1 MKNKTIQKI
10 MSILI
15 LIVLIINL
23 LPMNAFAEDNKG
35 TSEEVLNYANLLNNK
50 VIYFTGEP
58 QDINKYNNWKD
69 VNTDRYKQQISIKV
83 PIEVIKNNRGDY
95 GLNEKSSDTEIEAKQ
110 WQLYKEAIKKE
121 MNSLCQLLID
131 VNQQEIDAFSEEEMN
146 NFIKALENCLNNP
159 CFNVEYDTRYENKN
173 KIQIL
178 HDELVNKH
186 NDQLTKENKDDLNNV
201 QDKADNIENNAGG
214 DHYFAEDSAD
224 IGGIL
229 MKPVFALVN
238 TVADAA
244 LKILT
249 NVMMGDQKPVYGNT
263 YEEYRPS
270 TSSFL
275 TIGATKGDRVD
286 EWLFYTPEQ
295 IFSGSIDLLSID
307 FISGNNNNNK
317 DWGAIRGTIAT
328 WYKVLRLI
336 AIIGL
341 LSVLIYTGIKVII
354 SSNTQNKAKYKEW
367 IVNWFIA
374 VAILFSMHYIM
385 SFIIAGTNE
394 ISKLIQSSNQPIKI
408 IYDSGSMITNFV
420 GVVRFMV
427 QSDDWYLKI
436 GYEMMYILLVVYTF
450 KFTFI
455 YLKRV
460 LNMAFLTLIA
470 PIVAL
475 TYPIDKMNDG
485 TAQGFNMWL
494 KEYTFNALLQPLHQI
509 MYYILVGSAVSI
521 ALDNPIYGVVVL
533 MFMTEAEKLLKTI
546 FGFDK
551 ARGGTVGGMAGAFTV
566 GALASSVKD
575 IARMAKLP
583 QGGGKNGPR
592 GNGGQGDVNMPKPTK
607 NDIDPDD
614 FEKDDSKQIS
624 NKEAQR
630 RMLDADDE
638 NSELDPET
646 RDNYARDVE
655 EPESMYSSTDDF
667 MEQQRQQLIDAGYS
681 EEQADKEM
689 SEQFGDDYNRQ
700 QTQSQPDQTE
710 PDQTEPDQNQP
721 DPDQPKEIKS
731 IRDLAN
737 AVKENKYV
745 KKVGNGVKSV
755 GKKTLK
761 PIWDIEKPVKYN
773 GLRLARKVGRVAA
786 GVTVGTVAA
795 ATQAAISMADG
806 KYSPFEAIG
815 TFTAGYAGGGQIS
828 KSVEGLGS
836 AFMEGTR
843 SGDKQAQM
851 KHAIE
856 DWRNR
861 DDVNSFYKR
870 EYGAQAKARMDRAA
884 SNYIERGFSDVKEQ
898 KQGMKY
904 ADKLVANNAE
914 YNDENTTEERKKEIL
929 ETADRKAMMA
939 LRFKSELKEQQ
950 SYGVMFDEDK
960 QNKYIESHKRKIP
973 ANATQQ
979 QRAQI
984 EAENKKIEAG
994 FRAKFNALKEL
1005 NEAQK

>member
-1 MKNKTIQKI
+1 MKLTKKI
-10 MSILI
+10 LCTC
-15 LIVLIINL
+15 LIVITVFSFMMQNL
-23 LPMNAFAEDNKG
+23 VFADEEKQFVSVSEMVSAVSATDNSLRAIAK
-35 TSEEVLNYANLLNNK
+35 TK
-50 VIYFTGEP
+50 VISKIYEEIQEEDLATKICDYYYSDSDKLSVNYKKIYAMGENEIT
-58 QDINKYNNWKD
+58 INEIKMNISNDELDFLRANNISS
-69 VNTDRYKQQISIKV
+69 VNTNPGSIAA
-83 PIEVIKNNRGDY
+83 
-95 GLNEKSSDTEIEAKQ
+95 SDQ
-110 WQLYKEAIKKE
+110 DPGGGHVVKE
-121 MNSLCQLLID
+121 
-131 VNQQEIDAFSEEEMN
+131 
-146 NFIKALENCLNNP
+146 
-159 CFNVEYDTRYENKN
+159 T
-173 KIQIL
+173 
-178 HDELVNKH
+178 
-186 NDQLTKENKDDLNNV
+186 
-201 QDKADNIENNAGG
+201 
-214 DHYFAEDSAD
+214 DSAD

-238 TVADAA
+238 FVADSA
-244 LKILT
+244 LQILT
-249 NVMMGDQKPVYGNT
+249 NVMMGNQKPVYGNT

-408 IYDSGSMITNFV
+408 IYSNDEKSASIITNFV

-607 NDIDPDD
+607 NDIDT
-614 FEKDDSKQIS
+614 
-624 NKEAQR
+624 N
-630 RMLDADDE
+630 
-638 NSELDPET
+638 
-646 RDNYARDVE
+646 
-655 EPESMYSSTDDF
+655 DF
-667 MEQQRQQLIDAGYS
+667 MIGAGN
-681 EEQADKEM
+681 D
-689 SEQFGDDYNRQ
+689 NPN
-700 QTQSQPDQTE
+700 QPDPTQPDPTQTDPTQ
-710 PDQTEPDQNQP
+710 PDPTQPDPTQTDPTQTDPTQPDPTQTDPTQTDPTQP
-721 DPDQPKEIKS
+721 DPTQTDPTQTDPSQTDPTQTDPDQPKEIKS

-884 SNYIERGFSDVKEQ
+884 SNYIERGFSDMKEQ

>member
-1 MKNKTIQKI
+1 MKLTKKI
-10 MSILI
+10 LCTC
-15 LIVLIINL
+15 LIVITVFSFMMQNL
-23 LPMNAFAEDNKG
+23 VFADEEKQFVSVSEMVSAVSATDNSLRAIAK
-35 TSEEVLNYANLLNNK
+35 TK
-50 VIYFTGEP
+50 VISKIYEEIQEEDLATKICDYYYSDSDKLSVNYKMIYAMGENEIT
-58 QDINKYNNWKD
+58 INEIKMNISNDELDFLRANNISS
-69 VNTDRYKQQISIKV
+69 VNTDTGSIAA
-83 PIEVIKNNRGDY
+83 
-95 GLNEKSSDTEIEAKQ
+95 SDQDTGGGHVV
-110 WQLYKEAIKKE
+110 KE
-121 MNSLCQLLID
+121 
-131 VNQQEIDAFSEEEMN
+131 
-146 NFIKALENCLNNP
+146 
-159 CFNVEYDTRYENKN
+159 T
-173 KIQIL
+173 
-178 HDELVNKH
+178 
-186 NDQLTKENKDDLNNV
+186 
-201 QDKADNIENNAGG
+201 
-214 DHYFAEDSAD
+214 DSAD

-408 IYDSGSMITNFV
+408 IYSNDEKSASIITNFV

-533 MFMTEAEKLLKTI
+533 LFMTEAEKLLKTI

-607 NDIDPDD
+607 NDIDT
-614 FEKDDSKQIS
+614 
-624 NKEAQR
+624 N
-630 RMLDADDE
+630 
-638 NSELDPET
+638 
-646 RDNYARDVE
+646 
-655 EPESMYSSTDDF
+655 DF
-667 MEQQRQQLIDAGYS
+667 MIGAGN
-681 EEQADKEM
+681 D
-689 SEQFGDDYNRQ
+689 NPN
-700 QTQSQPDQTE
+700 QPDPTQPDPTQTDPTQ
-710 PDQTEPDQNQP
+710 PDPTQPDPTQTDPTQTDPSQTDPTQT

-884 SNYIERGFSDVKEQ
+884 SNYIERGFSDMKEQ

-960 QNKYIESHKRKIP
+960 QNKYIESYKRKIP

>member
-1 MKNKTIQKI
+1 MKLTKKI
-10 MSILI
+10 LCTC
-15 LIVLIINL
+15 LIVITVFSFMMQNLVFADEEKQFVSVSKMVSAVSAINNSL
-23 LPMNAFAEDNKG
+23 RATAKTKVIAKINEEIQDKDLATKICDYYYSDSDKLSVNYKMMNAMGSNEITINEIKMNISNDELDF
-35 TSEEVLNYANLLNNK
+35 LRANN
-50 VIYFTGEP
+50 ISS
-58 QDINKYNNWKD
+58 
-69 VNTDRYKQQISIKV
+69 VNTDTGSIAA
-83 PIEVIKNNRGDY
+83 
-95 GLNEKSSDTEIEAKQ
+95 SDQDTSGGNVV
-110 WQLYKEAIKKE
+110 KE
-121 MNSLCQLLID
+121 
-131 VNQQEIDAFSEEEMN
+131 
-146 NFIKALENCLNNP
+146 
-159 CFNVEYDTRYENKN
+159 T
-173 KIQIL
+173 
-178 HDELVNKH
+178 
-186 NDQLTKENKDDLNNV
+186 
-201 QDKADNIENNAGG
+201 
-214 DHYFAEDSAD
+214 DSAD

-238 TVADAA
+238 FVADSA
-244 LKILT
+244 LQILT

-275 TIGATKGDRVD
+275 TIGATKGDRVG

-394 ISKLIQSSNQPIKI
+394 ISKFIQSSNKPIKI
-408 IYDSGSMITNFV
+408 IYSNDENSASIITNFV

-607 NDIDPDD
+607 NDIDT
-614 FEKDDSKQIS
+614 
-624 NKEAQR
+624 N
-630 RMLDADDE
+630 
-638 NSELDPET
+638 
-646 RDNYARDVE
+646 
-655 EPESMYSSTDDF
+655 DF
-667 MEQQRQQLIDAGYS
+667 MIGAGN
-681 EEQADKEM
+681 D
-689 SEQFGDDYNRQ
+689 NPN
-700 QTQSQPDQTE
+700 QPDPTQPDPTQTDPTQ
-710 PDQTEPDQNQP
+710 PDPTQPDPTQTDPTQPDPTQP
-721 DPDQPKEIKS
+721 DPTQTDPTQTDPTQPDPTQTDPTQTDPSQTDPTQTDPDQPKEIKS

-737 AVKENKYV
+737 AVKENQYV
-745 KKVGNGVKSV
+745 KKVGKGAKAV
-755 GKKTLK
+755 GKKALK
-761 PIWDIEKPVKYN
+761 PIWDTDKSAKYN
-773 GLRLARKVGRVAA
+773 GIRLARKVGRVAA
-786 GVTVGTVAA
+786 GATVGTVAA

-914 YNDENTTEERKKEIL
+914 YNDENTTEERKREIL
-929 ETADRKAMMA
+929 ERADRQAMMA
-939 LRFKSELKEQQ
+939 LKFKSELKDQQ
-950 SYGVMFDEDK
+950 SYGAMFDEDK
-960 QNKYIESHKRKIP
+960 QRKYIESHKHKVP

-979 QRAQI
+979 QREQI
-984 EAENKKIEAG
+984 EAENRKTEAELKVK
-994 FRAKFNALKEL
+994 FRTLAEL

>member
-1 MKNKTIQKI
+1 MKLTKKI
-10 MSILI
+10 LCTC
-15 LIVLIINL
+15 LIVITVFSFMMQNL
-23 LPMNAFAEDNKG
+23 VFADEEKQFVSVSEMVSAVSATDNSLRAIAK
-35 TSEEVLNYANLLNNK
+35 TK
-50 VIYFTGEP
+50 VISKIYEEIQEEDLATKICDYYYSDSDKLSVNYKMIYAMGENEIT
-58 QDINKYNNWKD
+58 INEIKMNISNDELDFLRANNISS
-69 VNTDRYKQQISIKV
+69 VNTDTGSIAA
-83 PIEVIKNNRGDY
+83 
-95 GLNEKSSDTEIEAKQ
+95 SDQDTGGGHVV
-110 WQLYKEAIKKE
+110 KE
-121 MNSLCQLLID
+121 
-131 VNQQEIDAFSEEEMN
+131 
-146 NFIKALENCLNNP
+146 
-159 CFNVEYDTRYENKN
+159 T
-173 KIQIL
+173 
-178 HDELVNKH
+178 
-186 NDQLTKENKDDLNNV
+186 
-201 QDKADNIENNAGG
+201 
-214 DHYFAEDSAD
+214 DSAD

-408 IYDSGSMITNFV
+408 IYSNDEKSASIITNFV

-607 NDIDPDD
+607 NDIDT
-614 FEKDDSKQIS
+614 
-624 NKEAQR
+624 N
-630 RMLDADDE
+630 
-638 NSELDPET
+638 
-646 RDNYARDVE
+646 
-655 EPESMYSSTDDF
+655 DF
-667 MEQQRQQLIDAGYS
+667 MIGAGN
-681 EEQADKEM
+681 D
-689 SEQFGDDYNRQ
+689 NPN
-700 QTQSQPDQTE
+700 QPDPTQPDPTQTDPTQPDPTQPE
-710 PDQTEPDQNQP
+710 PTQTDPTQTDPSQTDPTQT

-884 SNYIERGFSDVKEQ
+884 SNYIERGFSDMKEQ

-960 QNKYIESHKRKIP
+960 QNKYIESYKRKIP

>member
-1 MKNKTIQKI
+1 MKLTKKI
-10 MSILI
+10 LCTC
-15 LIVLIINL
+15 LIVITVFSFMMQNLVFADEEKQFVSVSKMVSAVSAINNSL
-23 LPMNAFAEDNKG
+23 RATAKTKVIAKINEEIQDKDLATKICDYYYSDSDKLSVNYKMMNAMGSNEITINEIKMNISNDELDF
-35 TSEEVLNYANLLNNK
+35 LRANN
-50 VIYFTGEP
+50 ISS
-58 QDINKYNNWKD
+58 
-69 VNTDRYKQQISIKV
+69 VNTDTGSIAA
-83 PIEVIKNNRGDY
+83 
-95 GLNEKSSDTEIEAKQ
+95 SDQDTSGGNVV
-110 WQLYKEAIKKE
+110 KE
-121 MNSLCQLLID
+121 
-131 VNQQEIDAFSEEEMN
+131 
-146 NFIKALENCLNNP
+146 
-159 CFNVEYDTRYENKN
+159 T
-173 KIQIL
+173 
-178 HDELVNKH
+178 
-186 NDQLTKENKDDLNNV
+186 
-201 QDKADNIENNAGG
+201 
-214 DHYFAEDSAD
+214 DSAD

-238 TVADAA
+238 FVADSA
-244 LKILT
+244 LQILT

-275 TIGATKGDRVD
+275 TIGATKGDRVG

-317 DWGAIRGTIAT
+317 DCGAIRGTIAT

-394 ISKLIQSSNQPIKI
+394 ISKLIQSSNKPIKI
-408 IYDSGSMITNFV
+408 IYSNDENSASIITNFV

-583 QGGGKNGPR
+583 QGGGKNGPS
-592 GNGGQGDVNMPKPTK
+592 GNGGQGDINMPKPTK
-607 NDIDPDD
+607 NDIDP
-614 FEKDDSKQIS
+614 E
-624 NKEAQR
+624 
-630 RMLDADDE
+630 
-638 NSELDPET
+638 
-646 RDNYARDVE
+646 
-655 EPESMYSSTDDF
+655 DF
-667 MEQQRQQLIDAGYS
+667 MIGAGN
-681 EEQADKEM
+681 D
-689 SEQFGDDYNRQ
+689 NP
-700 QTQSQPDQTE
+700 T
-710 PDQTEPDQNQP
+710 QP
-721 DPDQPKEIKS
+721 DPAQPDPEQPKEIKS

-828 KSVEGLGS
+828 KSVEGLES

-929 ETADRKAMMA
+929 ERADRQAMMA
-939 LRFKSELKEQQ
+939 LKFKSELKDQQ
-950 SYGVMFDEDK
+950 SYGAMFDEDK
-960 QNKYIESHKRKIP
+960 QRKYIESHKHKVP

-979 QRAQI
+979 QREQI
-984 EAENKKIEAG
+984 EAENRKTEAELKVK
-994 FRAKFNALKEL
+994 FRTLAEL

>member
-1 MKNKTIQKI
+1 MKLTKKI
-10 MSILI
+10 LCTC
-15 LIVLIINL
+15 LIVITVFSFMMQNL
-23 LPMNAFAEDNKG
+23 VFADEEKQFVSVSEMVSAVSATDNSLRAIAK
-35 TSEEVLNYANLLNNK
+35 TK
-50 VIYFTGEP
+50 VISKIYEEIQEEDLATKICDYYYSDSDKLSVNYKKIYAMGENEIT
-58 QDINKYNNWKD
+58 INEIKMNISNDELDFLRANNISS
-69 VNTDRYKQQISIKV
+69 VNTNPGSIAA
-83 PIEVIKNNRGDY
+83 
-95 GLNEKSSDTEIEAKQ
+95 SDQ
-110 WQLYKEAIKKE
+110 DPGGGHVVKE
-121 MNSLCQLLID
+121 
-131 VNQQEIDAFSEEEMN
+131 
-146 NFIKALENCLNNP
+146 
-159 CFNVEYDTRYENKN
+159 T
-173 KIQIL
+173 
-178 HDELVNKH
+178 
-186 NDQLTKENKDDLNNV
+186 
-201 QDKADNIENNAGG
+201 
-214 DHYFAEDSAD
+214 DSAD

-238 TVADAA
+238 FVADSA
-244 LKILT
+244 LQILT
-249 NVMMGDQKPVYGNT
+249 NVMMGNQKPVYGNT

-607 NDIDPDD
+607 NDIDP
-614 FEKDDSKQIS
+614 
-624 NKEAQR
+624 N
-630 RMLDADDE
+630 
-638 NSELDPET
+638 
-646 RDNYARDVE
+646 
-655 EPESMYSSTDDF
+655 DF
-667 MEQQRQQLIDAGYS
+667 MIGAGN
-681 EEQADKEM
+681 D
-689 SEQFGDDYNRQ
+689 N
-700 QTQSQPDQTE
+700 P
-710 PDQTEPDQNQP
+710 NQP
-721 DPDQPKEIKS
+721 DPTQPDPTQTDPTQTDPTQPDPTQPDPTQTDPSQTDPTQTDPEQPREIRN
-731 IRDLAN
+731 IRDFAD

-745 KKVGNGVKSV
+745 KKVGKGAKSV
-755 GKKTLK
+755 AKKTLK
-761 PIWDIEKPVKYN
+761 PIWDTDKSAKYN

-786 GVTVGTVAA
+786 GATVGTVAA

-815 TFTAGYAGGGQIS
+815 TFAAGYAGGGQIS
-828 KSVEGLGS
+828 KSVEGIGNS
-836 AFMEGTR
+836 FMEGTR
-843 SGDKQAQM
+843 SGDNHAQM
-851 KHAIE
+851 EHAKE
-856 DWRNR
+856 DWKNR
-861 DDVNSFYKR
+861 DDVNSFYKK
-870 EYGAQAKARMDRAA
+870 EYGAQAKARMNRAA
-884 SNYIERGFSDVKEQ
+884 SNYIERGFVDLKEQ

-929 ETADRKAMMA
+929 ERADRQAMMA

-950 SYGVMFDEDK
+950 SYGAMFDEDK

-984 EAENKKIEAG
+984 EAENRKTEAE
-994 FRAKFNALKEL
+994 FKVRFKALKEL

>member
-1 MKNKTIQKI
+1 MKLTKKI
-10 MSILI
+10 LCTC
-15 LIVLIINL
+15 LIVITVFSFMMQNL
-23 LPMNAFAEDNKG
+23 VFADEEKQFVSVSEMVSAVSATDNSLRAIAK
-35 TSEEVLNYANLLNNK
+35 TK
-50 VIYFTGEP
+50 VISKIYEEIQEEDLATKICDYYYSDSDKLSVNYKKIYAMGENEIT
-58 QDINKYNNWKD
+58 INEIKMNISNDELDFLRANNISS
-69 VNTDRYKQQISIKV
+69 VNTNPGSIAA
-83 PIEVIKNNRGDY
+83 
-95 GLNEKSSDTEIEAKQ
+95 SDQ
-110 WQLYKEAIKKE
+110 DPGGGHVVKE
-121 MNSLCQLLID
+121 
-131 VNQQEIDAFSEEEMN
+131 
-146 NFIKALENCLNNP
+146 
-159 CFNVEYDTRYENKN
+159 T
-173 KIQIL
+173 
-178 HDELVNKH
+178 
-186 NDQLTKENKDDLNNV
+186 
-201 QDKADNIENNAGG
+201 
-214 DHYFAEDSAD
+214 DSAD

-238 TVADAA
+238 FVADSA
-244 LKILT
+244 LQILT
-249 NVMMGDQKPVYGNT
+249 NVMMGNQKPVYGNT

-408 IYDSGSMITNFV
+408 IYSNDEKSASIITNFV

-607 NDIDPDD
+607 NDIDT
-614 FEKDDSKQIS
+614 
-624 NKEAQR
+624 N
-630 RMLDADDE
+630 
-638 NSELDPET
+638 
-646 RDNYARDVE
+646 
-655 EPESMYSSTDDF
+655 DF
-667 MEQQRQQLIDAGYS
+667 MIGAGN
-681 EEQADKEM
+681 D
-689 SEQFGDDYNRQ
+689 NPN
-700 QTQSQPDQTE
+700 QPDPTQPDPTQTDPTQPDPTQPDPTQTDPTQTDPTQPE
-710 PDQTEPDQNQP
+710 PTQP

-737 AVKENKYV
+737 AVKENQYV
-745 KKVGNGVKSV
+745 KKVGKGAKAV
-755 GKKTLK
+755 GKKALK
-761 PIWDIEKPVKYN
+761 PIWDTDKSAKYN
-773 GLRLARKVGRVAA
+773 GIRLARKVGRVAA
-786 GVTVGTVAA
+786 GATVGTVAA

-914 YNDENTTEERKKEIL
+914 YNDENTTEERKREIL
-929 ETADRKAMMA
+929 ERADRQAMMA
-939 LRFKSELKEQQ
+939 LKFKSELKDQQ
-950 SYGVMFDEDK
+950 SYGAMFDEDK
-960 QNKYIESHKRKIP
+960 QRKYIESHKHKVP

-979 QRAQI
+979 QREQI
-984 EAENKKIEAG
+984 EAENRKTEAELKVK
-994 FRAKFNALKEL
+994 FRTLAEL

>member
-1 MKNKTIQKI
+1 MKLTKKI
-10 MSILI
+10 LCTC
-15 LIVLIINL
+15 LIVITVFSFMMQNLVFADEEKQFVSVSKMVSDVSAINNSL
-23 LPMNAFAEDNKG
+23 RATAK
-35 TSEEVLNYANLLNNK
+35 TK
-50 VIYFTGEP
+50 VIAKINEEI
-58 QDINKYNNWKD
+58 QDKDLATKICDYYYSDSDKLSVNYKMINAMGSNEITINEIKMNISNDELDFLRANNISS
-69 VNTDRYKQQISIKV
+69 VNTDTGSIAA
-83 PIEVIKNNRGDY
+83 
-95 GLNEKSSDTEIEAKQ
+95 SDQDTSGGNVV
-110 WQLYKEAIKKE
+110 KE
-121 MNSLCQLLID
+121 
-131 VNQQEIDAFSEEEMN
+131 
-146 NFIKALENCLNNP
+146 
-159 CFNVEYDTRYENKN
+159 T
-173 KIQIL
+173 
-178 HDELVNKH
+178 
-186 NDQLTKENKDDLNNV
+186 
-201 QDKADNIENNAGG
+201 
-214 DHYFAEDSAD
+214 DSAD

-238 TVADAA
+238 FVADSA
-244 LKILT
+244 LQILT

-275 TIGATKGDRVD
+275 TIGATKGDRVG

-394 ISKLIQSSNQPIKI
+394 ISKLIQSSNKPIKI
-408 IYDSGSMITNFV
+408 IYSNDENSASIITNFV

-551 ARGGTVGGMAGAFTV
+551 ARGGTVGGMAGAFTA

-583 QGGGKNGPR
+583 QGGGGKNGPG
-592 GNGGQGDVNMPKPTK
+592 GNRGQGDINMPKPTK
-607 NDIDPDD
+607 NDIDP
-614 FEKDDSKQIS
+614 E
-624 NKEAQR
+624 
-630 RMLDADDE
+630 
-638 NSELDPET
+638 
-646 RDNYARDVE
+646 
-655 EPESMYSSTDDF
+655 DF
-667 MEQQRQQLIDAGYS
+667 MIGAGS
-681 EEQADKEM
+681 DNSNQPNP
-689 SEQFGDDYNRQ
+689 G
-700 QTQSQPDQTE
+700 QPD
-710 PDQTEPDQNQP
+710 PNQP
-721 DPDQPKEIKS
+721 DPGQPDPNQPDPNQPDPGQPDPNQPDPNQPDPNQPDPGQPDPNQPDPGQPDPGQPDPNQSDPNQPDPSQPREIRN

-745 KKVGNGVKSV
+745 KKVGKGAKSV
-755 GKKTLK
+755 AKKTLK
-761 PIWDIEKPVKYN
+761 PIWDTDKSAQYN

-843 SGDKQAQM
+843 SGDNHAQM
-851 KHAIE
+851 EHAIE

-929 ETADRKAMMA
+929 ERADRQAMMA
-939 LRFKSELKEQQ
+939 LKFKSELKDQQ
-950 SYGVMFDEDK
+950 SYGAMFDEDK
-960 QNKYIESHKRKIP
+960 QRKYIESHKHKVP

-979 QRAQI
+979 QREQI
-984 EAENKKIEAG
+984 EAENRKTEAELKVK
-994 FRAKFNALKEL
+994 FRTLAEL

>member
-1 MKNKTIQKI
+1 MKLTKKI
-10 MSILI
+10 LCTC
-15 LIVLIINL
+15 LIVITVFSFMMQNLVFADEEKQFVSVSKMVSDVSAINNSL
-23 LPMNAFAEDNKG
+23 RATAK
-35 TSEEVLNYANLLNNK
+35 TK
-50 VIYFTGEP
+50 VIAKINEEI
-58 QDINKYNNWKD
+58 QDKDLATKICDYYYSDSDKLSVNYKMINAMGSNEITINEIKMNISNDELDFLRANNISS
-69 VNTDRYKQQISIKV
+69 VNTDTGSIAA
-83 PIEVIKNNRGDY
+83 
-95 GLNEKSSDTEIEAKQ
+95 SDQDTSGGNVV
-110 WQLYKEAIKKE
+110 KE
-121 MNSLCQLLID
+121 
-131 VNQQEIDAFSEEEMN
+131 
-146 NFIKALENCLNNP
+146 
-159 CFNVEYDTRYENKN
+159 T
-173 KIQIL
+173 
-178 HDELVNKH
+178 
-186 NDQLTKENKDDLNNV
+186 
-201 QDKADNIENNAGG
+201 
-214 DHYFAEDSAD
+214 DSAD

-238 TVADAA
+238 FVADSA
-244 LKILT
+244 LQILT

-275 TIGATKGDRVD
+275 TIGATKGDRVG

-394 ISKLIQSSNQPIKI
+394 ISKLIQSSNKPIKI
-408 IYDSGSMITNFV
+408 IYSNDENSASIITNFV

-551 ARGGTVGGMAGAFTV
+551 ARGGTVGGMAGAFTA

-583 QGGGKNGPR
+583 QGGGKNGPS
-592 GNGGQGDVNMPKPTK
+592 GNGGQGDINMPKPTK
-607 NDIDPDD
+607 NDIDP
-614 FEKDDSKQIS
+614 E
-624 NKEAQR
+624 
-630 RMLDADDE
+630 
-638 NSELDPET
+638 
-646 RDNYARDVE
+646 
-655 EPESMYSSTDDF
+655 DF
-667 MEQQRQQLIDAGYS
+667 MIGAGN
-681 EEQADKEM
+681 D
-689 SEQFGDDYNRQ
+689 NP
-700 QTQSQPDQTE
+700 T
-710 PDQTEPDQNQP
+710 QP
-721 DPDQPKEIKS
+721 DPAQPDPEQPREIRN
-731 IRDLAN
+731 IRDFAN

-745 KKVGNGVKSV
+745 KKVGKGAKSV
-755 GKKTLK
+755 AKKTLK
-761 PIWDIEKPVKYN
+761 PIWDTDKSAQYN
-773 GLRLARKVGRVAA
+773 GIRLARKVGRVAA

-828 KSVEGLGS
+828 KSVEGLES

-929 ETADRKAMMA
+929 ERADRQAMMA
-939 LRFKSELKEQQ
+939 LKFKSELKDQQ
-950 SYGVMFDEDK
+950 SYGAMFDEDK
-960 QNKYIESHKRKIP
+960 QRKYIESHKHKVP

-979 QRAQI
+979 QREQI
-984 EAENKKIEAG
+984 EAENRKTEAELKVK
-994 FRAKFNALKEL
+994 FRTLAEL

>member
-1 MKNKTIQKI
+1 MKLTKKI
-10 MSILI
+10 LCTC
-15 LIVLIINL
+15 LIVITVFSFMMQNLVFADEEKQFVSVSKMVSAVSAINNSL
-23 LPMNAFAEDNKG
+23 RATAKTKVIAKINEEIQDKDLATKICDYYYSDSDKLSVNYKMMNAMGSNEITINEIKMNISNDELDF
-35 TSEEVLNYANLLNNK
+35 LRANN
-50 VIYFTGEP
+50 ISS
-58 QDINKYNNWKD
+58 
-69 VNTDRYKQQISIKV
+69 VNTDTGSIAA
-83 PIEVIKNNRGDY
+83 
-95 GLNEKSSDTEIEAKQ
+95 SDQDTSGGNVV
-110 WQLYKEAIKKE
+110 KE
-121 MNSLCQLLID
+121 
-131 VNQQEIDAFSEEEMN
+131 
-146 NFIKALENCLNNP
+146 
-159 CFNVEYDTRYENKN
+159 T
-173 KIQIL
+173 
-178 HDELVNKH
+178 
-186 NDQLTKENKDDLNNV
+186 
-201 QDKADNIENNAGG
+201 
-214 DHYFAEDSAD
+214 DSAD

-238 TVADAA
+238 FVADSA
-244 LKILT
+244 LQILT

-275 TIGATKGDRVD
+275 TIGATKGDRVG

-394 ISKLIQSSNQPIKI
+394 ISKLIQSSNKPIKI
-408 IYDSGSMITNFV
+408 IYSNDENSASIITNFV

-607 NDIDPDD
+607 NDIDT
-614 FEKDDSKQIS
+614 
-624 NKEAQR
+624 N
-630 RMLDADDE
+630 
-638 NSELDPET
+638 
-646 RDNYARDVE
+646 
-655 EPESMYSSTDDF
+655 DF
-667 MEQQRQQLIDAGYS
+667 MIGAGN
-681 EEQADKEM
+681 D
-689 SEQFGDDYNRQ
+689 NPN
-700 QTQSQPDQTE
+700 QPDPTQPDPTQTD
-710 PDQTEPDQNQP
+710 PTQTDPSQTDPTQT

-737 AVKENKYV
+737 AVKENQYV
-745 KKVGNGVKSV
+745 KKVGKGAKAV
-755 GKKTLK
+755 GKKALK
-761 PIWDIEKPVKYN
+761 PIWDTDKSAKYN
-773 GLRLARKVGRVAA
+773 GIRLARKVGRVAA
-786 GVTVGTVAA
+786 GATVGTVAA

-914 YNDENTTEERKKEIL
+914 YNDENTTEERKREIL
-929 ETADRKAMMA
+929 ERADRQAMMA
-939 LRFKSELKEQQ
+939 LKFKSELKDQQ
-950 SYGVMFDEDK
+950 SYGAMFDEDK
-960 QNKYIESHKRKIP
+960 QRKYIESHKHKVP

-979 QRAQI
+979 QREQI
-984 EAENKKIEAG
+984 EAENRKTEAELKVK
-994 FRAKFNALKEL
+994 FRTLAEL

>member
-1 MKNKTIQKI
+1 MKLTKKI
-10 MSILI
+10 LCTC
-15 LIVLIINL
+15 LIVITVFSFIMQNLVFADEEKQFVSVSKMVSDVSAINNSL
-23 LPMNAFAEDNKG
+23 RATAK
-35 TSEEVLNYANLLNNK
+35 TK
-50 VIYFTGEP
+50 VIAKINEEI
-58 QDINKYNNWKD
+58 QDKDLATKICDYYYSDSDKLSVNYKMINAMGSNEITINEIKMNISNDELDFLRANNISS
-69 VNTDRYKQQISIKV
+69 VNTDTGSIAA
-83 PIEVIKNNRGDY
+83 
-95 GLNEKSSDTEIEAKQ
+95 SDQDTSGGNVV
-110 WQLYKEAIKKE
+110 KE
-121 MNSLCQLLID
+121 
-131 VNQQEIDAFSEEEMN
+131 
-146 NFIKALENCLNNP
+146 
-159 CFNVEYDTRYENKN
+159 T
-173 KIQIL
+173 
-178 HDELVNKH
+178 
-186 NDQLTKENKDDLNNV
+186 
-201 QDKADNIENNAGG
+201 
-214 DHYFAEDSAD
+214 DSAD

-238 TVADAA
+238 FVADSA
-244 LKILT
+244 LQILT

-275 TIGATKGDRVD
+275 TIGATKGDRVG

-394 ISKLIQSSNQPIKI
+394 ISKLIQSSNKPIKI
-408 IYDSGSMITNFV
+408 IYSNDENSASIITNFV

-583 QGGGKNGPR
+583 QGGGKNGPS
-592 GNGGQGDVNMPKPTK
+592 GNGGQGDINMPKPTK
-607 NDIDPDD
+607 NDIDP
-614 FEKDDSKQIS
+614 E
-624 NKEAQR
+624 
-630 RMLDADDE
+630 
-638 NSELDPET
+638 
-646 RDNYARDVE
+646 
-655 EPESMYSSTDDF
+655 DF
-667 MEQQRQQLIDAGYS
+667 MIGAGN
-681 EEQADKEM
+681 D
-689 SEQFGDDYNRQ
+689 NP
-700 QTQSQPDQTE
+700 T
-710 PDQTEPDQNQP
+710 QP
-721 DPDQPKEIKS
+721 DPAQPDPEQPKEIKS

-828 KSVEGLGS
+828 KSVEGLES

-929 ETADRKAMMA
+929 ERADRQAMMA
-939 LRFKSELKEQQ
+939 LKFKSELKDQQ
-950 SYGVMFDEDK
+950 SYGAMFDEDK
-960 QNKYIESHKRKIP
+960 QRKYIESHKHKVP

-979 QRAQI
+979 QREQI
-984 EAENKKIEAG
+984 EAENRKTEAELKVK
-994 FRAKFNALKEL
+994 FRTLAEL

>member
-1 MKNKTIQKI
+1 MKLTKKI
-10 MSILI
+10 LCTC
-15 LIVLIINL
+15 LIVITVFSFMMQNLVFADEEKQFVSVSKMVSDVSAINNSL
-23 LPMNAFAEDNKG
+23 RATAK
-35 TSEEVLNYANLLNNK
+35 TK
-50 VIYFTGEP
+50 VIAKINEEI
-58 QDINKYNNWKD
+58 QDKDLATKICDYYYSDSDKLSVNYKMINAMGSNEITINEIKMNISNDELDFLRANNISS
-69 VNTDRYKQQISIKV
+69 VNTDTGSIAA
-83 PIEVIKNNRGDY
+83 
-95 GLNEKSSDTEIEAKQ
+95 SDQDTSGGNVV
-110 WQLYKEAIKKE
+110 KE
-121 MNSLCQLLID
+121 
-131 VNQQEIDAFSEEEMN
+131 
-146 NFIKALENCLNNP
+146 
-159 CFNVEYDTRYENKN
+159 T
-173 KIQIL
+173 
-178 HDELVNKH
+178 
-186 NDQLTKENKDDLNNV
+186 
-201 QDKADNIENNAGG
+201 
-214 DHYFAEDSAD
+214 DSAD

-238 TVADAA
+238 FVADSA
-244 LKILT
+244 LQILT

-275 TIGATKGDRVD
+275 TIGATKGDRVG

-394 ISKLIQSSNQPIKI
+394 ISKLIQSSNKPIKI
-408 IYDSGSMITNFV
+408 IYSNDENSASIITNFV

-551 ARGGTVGGMAGAFTV
+551 ARGGTVGGMAGAFTA

-583 QGGGKNGPR
+583 QGGGKNGPS
-592 GNGGQGDVNMPKPTK
+592 GNGGQGDINMPKPTK
-607 NDIDPDD
+607 NDIDP
-614 FEKDDSKQIS
+614 E
-624 NKEAQR
+624 
-630 RMLDADDE
+630 
-638 NSELDPET
+638 
-646 RDNYARDVE
+646 
-655 EPESMYSSTDDF
+655 DF
-667 MEQQRQQLIDAGYS
+667 MIGAGN
-681 EEQADKEM
+681 D
-689 SEQFGDDYNRQ
+689 NP
-700 QTQSQPDQTE
+700 TQPDPAQ
-710 PDQTEPDQNQP
+710 PDPAQPDPAQPDPNQPNPNQP
-721 DPDQPKEIKS
+721 DPNQPDPNQPDPGQPDPNQPDPGQPDPGQPDPAQPDPAQPDPEQPREIRN
-731 IRDLAN
+731 IRDFAN

-745 KKVGNGVKSV
+745 KKVGKGAKSV
-755 GKKTLK
+755 AKKTLK
-761 PIWDIEKPVKYN
+761 PIWDTDKSAQYN
-773 GLRLARKVGRVAA
+773 GIRLARKVGRVAA

-828 KSVEGLGS
+828 KSVEGLES

-929 ETADRKAMMA
+929 ERADRQAMMA
-939 LRFKSELKEQQ
+939 LKFKSELKDQQ
-950 SYGVMFDEDK
+950 SYGAMFDEDK
-960 QNKYIESHKRKIP
+960 QRKYIESHKHKVP

-979 QRAQI
+979 QREQI
-984 EAENKKIEAG
+984 EAENRKTEAELKVK
-994 FRAKFNALKEL
+994 FRTLAEL

>member
-1 MKNKTIQKI
+1 MKLTKKI
-10 MSILI
+10 LCTC
-15 LIVLIINL
+15 LIVITVFSFMMQNL
-23 LPMNAFAEDNKG
+23 VFADEEKQFVSVSEMVSAVSATDNSLRAIAK
-35 TSEEVLNYANLLNNK
+35 TK
-50 VIYFTGEP
+50 VISKIYEEIQEEDLATKICDYYYSDSDKLSVNYKKIYAMGENEIT
-58 QDINKYNNWKD
+58 INEIKMNISNDELDFLRANNISS
-69 VNTDRYKQQISIKV
+69 VNTNPGSIAA
-83 PIEVIKNNRGDY
+83 
-95 GLNEKSSDTEIEAKQ
+95 SDQ
-110 WQLYKEAIKKE
+110 DPGGGHVVKE
-121 MNSLCQLLID
+121 
-131 VNQQEIDAFSEEEMN
+131 
-146 NFIKALENCLNNP
+146 
-159 CFNVEYDTRYENKN
+159 T
-173 KIQIL
+173 
-178 HDELVNKH
+178 
-186 NDQLTKENKDDLNNV
+186 
-201 QDKADNIENNAGG
+201 
-214 DHYFAEDSAD
+214 DSAD

-238 TVADAA
+238 FVADSA
-244 LKILT
+244 LQILT
-249 NVMMGDQKPVYGNT
+249 NVMMGNQKPVYGNT

-275 TIGATKGDRVD
+275 TIGATRVD

-583 QGGGKNGPR
+583 QGGGKNGPS
-592 GNGGQGDVNMPKPTK
+592 GNGGQGDINMPKPTK
-607 NDIDPDD
+607 NDIDP
-614 FEKDDSKQIS
+614 E
-624 NKEAQR
+624 
-630 RMLDADDE
+630 
-638 NSELDPET
+638 
-646 RDNYARDVE
+646 
-655 EPESMYSSTDDF
+655 DF
-667 MEQQRQQLIDAGYS
+667 MIGAGN
-681 EEQADKEM
+681 D
-689 SEQFGDDYNRQ
+689 NP
-700 QTQSQPDQTE
+700 TQPDPAQ
-710 PDQTEPDQNQP
+710 PDPAQPDPGQPDPNQPNPNQP
-721 DPDQPKEIKS
+721 DPNQPDPNQPDPGQPDPNQPDPGQPDPGQPDPAQPDPAQPDPAQPDPEQPKEIKS

-828 KSVEGLGS
+828 KSVEGLES

-929 ETADRKAMMA
+929 ERADRQAMMA
-939 LRFKSELKEQQ
+939 LKFKSELKDQQ
-950 SYGVMFDEDK
+950 SYGAMFDEDK
-960 QNKYIESHKRKIP
+960 QRKYIESHKHKVP

-979 QRAQI
+979 QREQI
-984 EAENKKIEAG
+984 EAENRKTEAELKVK
-994 FRAKFNALKEL
+994 FRTLAEL

>member
-1 MKNKTIQKI
+1 MKLTKKI
-10 MSILI
+10 LCTC
-15 LIVLIINL
+15 LIVITVFSFMMQNLVFADEEKQFVSVSKMVSAVSAINNSL
-23 LPMNAFAEDNKG
+23 RATAKTKVIAKINEEIQDKDLATKICDYYYSDSDKLSVNYKMMNAMGSNEITINEIKMNISNDELDF
-35 TSEEVLNYANLLNNK
+35 LRANN
-50 VIYFTGEP
+50 ISS
-58 QDINKYNNWKD
+58 
-69 VNTDRYKQQISIKV
+69 VNTDTGSIAA
-83 PIEVIKNNRGDY
+83 
-95 GLNEKSSDTEIEAKQ
+95 SDQDTSGGNVV
-110 WQLYKEAIKKE
+110 KE
-121 MNSLCQLLID
+121 
-131 VNQQEIDAFSEEEMN
+131 
-146 NFIKALENCLNNP
+146 
-159 CFNVEYDTRYENKN
+159 T
-173 KIQIL
+173 
-178 HDELVNKH
+178 
-186 NDQLTKENKDDLNNV
+186 
-201 QDKADNIENNAGG
+201 
-214 DHYFAEDSAD
+214 DSAD

-238 TVADAA
+238 FVADSA
-244 LKILT
+244 LQILT

-275 TIGATKGDRVD
+275 TIGATKGDRVG

-394 ISKLIQSSNQPIKI
+394 ISKLIQSSNKPIKI
-408 IYDSGSMITNFV
+408 IYSNDENSASIITNFV

-566 GALASSVKD
+566 GALASSAKD

-607 NDIDPDD
+607 NDIDT
-614 FEKDDSKQIS
+614 
-624 NKEAQR
+624 N
-630 RMLDADDE
+630 
-638 NSELDPET
+638 
-646 RDNYARDVE
+646 
-655 EPESMYSSTDDF
+655 DF
-667 MEQQRQQLIDAGYS
+667 MIGAGN
-681 EEQADKEM
+681 D
-689 SEQFGDDYNRQ
+689 NPN
-700 QTQSQPDQTE
+700 QPDPTQPDPTQTDPTQ
-710 PDQTEPDQNQP
+710 PDPTQPDPTQTDPTQTDPTQPDPTQTDPTQTDP
-721 DPDQPKEIKS
+721 SQTDPTQTDPDQPKEIKS

-737 AVKENKYV
+737 AVKENQYV
-745 KKVGNGVKSV
+745 KKVGKGAKAV
-755 GKKTLK
+755 GKKALK
-761 PIWDIEKPVKYN
+761 PIWDTDKSAKYN
-773 GLRLARKVGRVAA
+773 GIRLARKVGRVAA
-786 GVTVGTVAA
+786 GATVGTVAA

-914 YNDENTTEERKKEIL
+914 YNDENTTEERKREIL
-929 ETADRKAMMA
+929 ERADRQAMMA
-939 LRFKSELKEQQ
+939 LKFKSELKDQQ
-950 SYGVMFDEDK
+950 SYGAMFDEDK
-960 QNKYIESHKRKIP
+960 QRKYIESHKHKVP

-979 QRAQI
+979 QREQI
-984 EAENKKIEAG
+984 EAENRKTEAELKVK
-994 FRAKFNALKEL
+994 FRTLAEL

>member
-1 MKNKTIQKI
+1 MKLTKKI
-10 MSILI
+10 LCTC
-15 LIVLIINL
+15 LIVITVFSFMMQNLVFADEEKQFVSVSKMVSAVSAINNSL
-23 LPMNAFAEDNKG
+23 RATAKTKVIAKINEEIQDKDLATKICDYYYSDSDKLSVNYKMMNAMGSNEITINEIKMNISNDELDF
-35 TSEEVLNYANLLNNK
+35 LRANN
-50 VIYFTGEP
+50 ISS
-58 QDINKYNNWKD
+58 
-69 VNTDRYKQQISIKV
+69 VNTDTGSIAA
-83 PIEVIKNNRGDY
+83 
-95 GLNEKSSDTEIEAKQ
+95 SDQDTSGGNVV
-110 WQLYKEAIKKE
+110 KE
-121 MNSLCQLLID
+121 
-131 VNQQEIDAFSEEEMN
+131 
-146 NFIKALENCLNNP
+146 
-159 CFNVEYDTRYENKN
+159 T
-173 KIQIL
+173 
-178 HDELVNKH
+178 
-186 NDQLTKENKDDLNNV
+186 
-201 QDKADNIENNAGG
+201 
-214 DHYFAEDSAD
+214 DSAD

-238 TVADAA
+238 FVADSA
-244 LKILT
+244 LQILT

-275 TIGATKGDRVD
+275 TIGATKGDRVG

-394 ISKLIQSSNQPIKI
+394 ISKLIQSLNKPIKI
-408 IYDSGSMITNFV
+408 IYSNDENSASIITNFV

-521 ALDNPIYGVVVL
+521 ALDNPIYGVVIL

-551 ARGGTVGGMAGAFTV
+551 ARGGTVGGMAGAFTA

-583 QGGGKNGPR
+583 QGGGKNGPS
-592 GNGGQGDVNMPKPTK
+592 GNGGQGDINMPKPTK
-607 NDIDPDD
+607 NDIDP
-614 FEKDDSKQIS
+614 E
-624 NKEAQR
+624 
-630 RMLDADDE
+630 
-638 NSELDPET
+638 
-646 RDNYARDVE
+646 
-655 EPESMYSSTDDF
+655 DF
-667 MEQQRQQLIDAGYS
+667 MIGAGN
-681 EEQADKEM
+681 D
-689 SEQFGDDYNRQ
+689 NP
-700 QTQSQPDQTE
+700 T
-710 PDQTEPDQNQP
+710 QP
-721 DPDQPKEIKS
+721 DPAQPDPAQPDPAQPDPAQPDPEQPDPAQPDPAQPDPEQPREIRN
-731 IRDLAN
+731 IRDFAN
-737 AVKENKYV
+737 AVKENQYV
-745 KKVGNGVKSV
+745 KKVGKGAKAV
-755 GKKTLK
+755 GKKALK
-761 PIWDIEKPVKYN
+761 PIWDTDKSAKYN
-773 GLRLARKVGRVAA
+773 GIRLARKVGRVAA
-786 GVTVGTVAA
+786 GATVGTVAA

-914 YNDENTTEERKKEIL
+914 YNDENTTEERKREIL
-929 ETADRKAMMA
+929 ERADRQAMMA
-939 LRFKSELKEQQ
+939 LKFKSELKDQQ
-950 SYGVMFDEDK
+950 SYGAMFDEDK
-960 QNKYIESHKRKIP
+960 QRKYIESHKHKVP

-979 QRAQI
+979 QREQI
-984 EAENKKIEAG
+984 EAENRKTEAELKVK
-994 FRAKFNALKEL
+994 FRTLAEL

>member
-1 MKNKTIQKI
+1 MKLTKKI
-10 MSILI
+10 LCTC
-15 LIVLIINL
+15 LIVITVFSFMMQNLVFADEEKQFVSVSKMVSAVSAINNSL
-23 LPMNAFAEDNKG
+23 RATAKTKVIAKINEEIQDKDLATKICDYYYSDSDKLSVNYKMMNAMGSNEIKMNISNDELDF
-35 TSEEVLNYANLLNNK
+35 LRANN
-50 VIYFTGEP
+50 ISS
-58 QDINKYNNWKD
+58 
-69 VNTDRYKQQISIKV
+69 VNTDTGSIAA
-83 PIEVIKNNRGDY
+83 
-95 GLNEKSSDTEIEAKQ
+95 SDQDTSGGNVV
-110 WQLYKEAIKKE
+110 KE
-121 MNSLCQLLID
+121 
-131 VNQQEIDAFSEEEMN
+131 
-146 NFIKALENCLNNP
+146 
-159 CFNVEYDTRYENKN
+159 T
-173 KIQIL
+173 
-178 HDELVNKH
+178 
-186 NDQLTKENKDDLNNV
+186 
-201 QDKADNIENNAGG
+201 
-214 DHYFAEDSAD
+214 DSAD

-238 TVADAA
+238 FVADSA
-244 LKILT
+244 LQILT

-275 TIGATKGDRVD
+275 TIGATKGDRVG

-394 ISKLIQSSNQPIKI
+394 ISKLIQSSNKPIKI
-408 IYDSGSMITNFV
+408 IYSNDENSASIITNFV

-607 NDIDPDD
+607 NDIDT
-614 FEKDDSKQIS
+614 
-624 NKEAQR
+624 N
-630 RMLDADDE
+630 
-638 NSELDPET
+638 
-646 RDNYARDVE
+646 
-655 EPESMYSSTDDF
+655 DF
-667 MEQQRQQLIDAGYS
+667 MIGAGN
-681 EEQADKEM
+681 D
-689 SEQFGDDYNRQ
+689 NPN
-700 QTQSQPDQTE
+700 QPDPTQPDPTQTDPTQ
-710 PDQTEPDQNQP
+710 PDPTQPDPTQTDPTQTDPSQTDPTQT

-737 AVKENKYV
+737 AVKENQYV
-745 KKVGNGVKSV
+745 KKVGKGAKAV
-755 GKKTLK
+755 GKKALK
-761 PIWDIEKPVKYN
+761 PIWDTDKSAKYN
-773 GLRLARKVGRVAA
+773 GIRLARKVGRVAA
-786 GVTVGTVAA
+786 GATVGTVAA

-806 KYSPFEAIG
+806 KYSPFETIG

-914 YNDENTTEERKKEIL
+914 YNDENTTEERKREIL
-929 ETADRKAMMA
+929 ERADRQAMMA
-939 LRFKSELKEQQ
+939 LKFKSELKDQQ
-950 SYGVMFDEDK
+950 SYGAMFDEDK
-960 QNKYIESHKRKIP
+960 QRKYIESHKHKVP

-979 QRAQI
+979 QREQI
-984 EAENKKIEAG
+984 EAENRKTEAELKVK
-994 FRAKFNALKEL
+994 FRTLAEL

>member
-1 MKNKTIQKI
+1 MKLTKKI
-10 MSILI
+10 LCTC
-15 LIVLIINL
+15 LIVITVFSFIMQNL
-23 LPMNAFAEDNKG
+23 VFADEEKQFVSVSEMVSAVSA
-35 TSEEVLNYANLLNNK
+35 TSNSLRAIAKTK
-50 VIYFTGEP
+50 VISKINEEIQDEDLATKICDYYYSDSDKLSVNYKMIYAMGENEIT
-58 QDINKYNNWKD
+58 INEIKMNISNDELDFLRANNISS
-69 VNTDRYKQQISIKV
+69 VNTDTGSIAA
-83 PIEVIKNNRGDY
+83 
-95 GLNEKSSDTEIEAKQ
+95 SDQDTGGGHVV
-110 WQLYKEAIKKE
+110 KE
-121 MNSLCQLLID
+121 
-131 VNQQEIDAFSEEEMN
+131 
-146 NFIKALENCLNNP
+146 
-159 CFNVEYDTRYENKN
+159 T
-173 KIQIL
+173 
-178 HDELVNKH
+178 
-186 NDQLTKENKDDLNNV
+186 
-201 QDKADNIENNAGG
+201 
-214 DHYFAEDSAD
+214 DSAD

-408 IYDSGSMITNFV
+408 IYSNDEKSASIITNFV

-521 ALDNPIYGVVVL
+521 ALDNPIYGVVIL

-607 NDIDPDD
+607 NDIDT
-614 FEKDDSKQIS
+614 
-624 NKEAQR
+624 N
-630 RMLDADDE
+630 
-638 NSELDPET
+638 
-646 RDNYARDVE
+646 
-655 EPESMYSSTDDF
+655 DF
-667 MEQQRQQLIDAGYS
+667 MIGAGN
-681 EEQADKEM
+681 D
-689 SEQFGDDYNRQ
+689 NPN
-700 QTQSQPDQTE
+700 QPDPTQPDPTQTDPTQ
-710 PDQTEPDQNQP
+710 PDPTQPDPTQTDPTQTDPSQTDPTQT

-884 SNYIERGFSDVKEQ
+884 SNYIERGFSDMKEQ

>member
-1 MKNKTIQKI
+1 MKLTKKI
-10 MSILI
+10 LCTC
-15 LIVLIINL
+15 LIVITVFSFMMQNL
-23 LPMNAFAEDNKG
+23 VFAD
-35 TSEEVLNYANLLNNK
+35 EEKQLN
-50 VIYFTGEP
+50 
-58 QDINKYNNWKD
+58 
-69 VNTDRYKQQISIKV
+69 
-83 PIEVIKNNRGDY
+83 
-95 GLNEKSSDTEIEAKQ
+95 DT
-110 WQLYKEAIKKE
+110 
-121 MNSLCQLLID
+121 
-131 VNQQEIDAFSEEEMN
+131 
-146 NFIKALENCLNNP
+146 
-159 CFNVEYDTRYENKN
+159 
-173 KIQIL
+173 
-178 HDELVNKH
+178 
-186 NDQLTKENKDDLNNV
+186 
-201 QDKADNIENNAGG
+201 
-214 DHYFAEDSAD
+214 DSAD

-263 YEEYRPS
+263 YEEYRPN

-275 TIGATKGDRVD
+275 TIDKFKGDRVD

-328 WYKVLRLI
+328 WYKILRLI

-521 ALDNPIYGVVVL
+521 ALDNPIYGIVVL

-551 ARGGTVGGMAGAFTV
+551 ARGGTVGGMAGAFTA

-583 QGGGKNGPR
+583 QGGGGKNGPS

-806 KYSPFEAIG
+806 KYSPFETIG

>member
-1 MKNKTIQKI
+1 MKLTKKI
-10 MSILI
+10 LCTC
-15 LIVLIINL
+15 LIVITVFSFMMQNLVFADEEKQFVSVSKMVSDVSAINNSL
-23 LPMNAFAEDNKG
+23 RATAK
-35 TSEEVLNYANLLNNK
+35 TK
-50 VIYFTGEP
+50 VIAKINEEI
-58 QDINKYNNWKD
+58 QDKDLATKICDYYYSDSDKLSVNYKMINAMGSNEITINEIKMNISNDELDFLRANNISS
-69 VNTDRYKQQISIKV
+69 VNTDTGSIAA
-83 PIEVIKNNRGDY
+83 
-95 GLNEKSSDTEIEAKQ
+95 SDQDTSGGNVV
-110 WQLYKEAIKKE
+110 KE
-121 MNSLCQLLID
+121 
-131 VNQQEIDAFSEEEMN
+131 
-146 NFIKALENCLNNP
+146 
-159 CFNVEYDTRYENKN
+159 T
-173 KIQIL
+173 
-178 HDELVNKH
+178 
-186 NDQLTKENKDDLNNV
+186 
-201 QDKADNIENNAGG
+201 
-214 DHYFAEDSAD
+214 DSAD

-238 TVADAA
+238 FVADSA
-244 LKILT
+244 LQILT

-275 TIGATKGDRVD
+275 TIGATKGDRVG

-394 ISKLIQSSNQPIKI
+394 ISKLIQSSNKPIKI
-408 IYDSGSMITNFV
+408 IYSNDENSASIITNFV

-551 ARGGTVGGMAGAFTV
+551 ARGGTVGGMAGAFTA

-583 QGGGKNGPR
+583 QGGGGKNGPG
-592 GNGGQGDVNMPKPTK
+592 GNRGQGDINMPKPTK
-607 NDIDPDD
+607 NDIDP
-614 FEKDDSKQIS
+614 E
-624 NKEAQR
+624 
-630 RMLDADDE
+630 
-638 NSELDPET
+638 
-646 RDNYARDVE
+646 
-655 EPESMYSSTDDF
+655 DF
-667 MEQQRQQLIDAGYS
+667 MIGAGS
-681 EEQADKEM
+681 DNSNQPNP
-689 SEQFGDDYNRQ
+689 G
-700 QTQSQPDQTE
+700 QPD
-710 PDQTEPDQNQP
+710 PNQP
-721 DPDQPKEIKS
+721 DPGQPDPNQPDPNQPDPGQPDPNQPNPNQPDPNQPDPNQPDPGQPDPNQPDPGQPDPGQPDPNQSDPNQPDPSQPREIRN

-745 KKVGNGVKSV
+745 KKVGKGAKSV
-755 GKKTLK
+755 AKKTLK
-761 PIWDIEKPVKYN
+761 PIWDTDKSAQYN

-815 TFTAGYAGGGQIS
+815 TFAAGYAGGGQIS
-828 KSVEGLGS
+828 KSVEGLES

-843 SGDKQAQM
+843 SGDNHAQM
-851 KHAIE
+851 EHAIE

-929 ETADRKAMMA
+929 ERADRQAMMA
-939 LRFKSELKEQQ
+939 LKFKSELKDQQ
-950 SYGVMFDEDK
+950 SYGAMFDEDK
-960 QNKYIESHKRKIP
+960 QRKYIESHKHKVP

-979 QRAQI
+979 QREQI
-984 EAENKKIEAG
+984 EAENRKTEAELKVK
-994 FRAKFNALKEL
+994 FRTLAEL

>member
-1 MKNKTIQKI
+1 MKLTKKI
-10 MSILI
+10 LCTC
-15 LIVLIINL
+15 LIVITVFSFIMQNL
-23 LPMNAFAEDNKG
+23 VFADEEKQFVSVSEMVSAVSA
-35 TSEEVLNYANLLNNK
+35 TSNSLRAIAKTK
-50 VIYFTGEP
+50 VISKINEEIQDEDLATKICDYYYSDSDKLSVNYKMIYAMGENEIT
-58 QDINKYNNWKD
+58 INEIKMNISNDELDFLRANNISS
-69 VNTDRYKQQISIKV
+69 VNTDTGSIAA
-83 PIEVIKNNRGDY
+83 
-95 GLNEKSSDTEIEAKQ
+95 SDQDTGGGHVV
-110 WQLYKEAIKKE
+110 KE
-121 MNSLCQLLID
+121 
-131 VNQQEIDAFSEEEMN
+131 
-146 NFIKALENCLNNP
+146 
-159 CFNVEYDTRYENKN
+159 T
-173 KIQIL
+173 
-178 HDELVNKH
+178 
-186 NDQLTKENKDDLNNV
+186 
-201 QDKADNIENNAGG
+201 
-214 DHYFAEDSAD
+214 DSAD

-408 IYDSGSMITNFV
+408 IYSNDEKSASIITNFV

-607 NDIDPDD
+607 NDIDP
-614 FEKDDSKQIS
+614 
-624 NKEAQR
+624 N
-630 RMLDADDE
+630 
-638 NSELDPET
+638 
-646 RDNYARDVE
+646 
-655 EPESMYSSTDDF
+655 DF
-667 MEQQRQQLIDAGYS
+667 MIGAGN
-681 EEQADKEM
+681 D
-689 SEQFGDDYNRQ
+689 NPN
-700 QTQSQPDQTE
+700 QPDPTQPDPTQTDPTQ
-710 PDQTEPDQNQP
+710 PDPTQTDPTQTDPSQTDPTQT

-884 SNYIERGFSDVKEQ
+884 SNYIERGFSDMKEQ

>member
-1 MKNKTIQKI
+1 MKLTKKI
-10 MSILI
+10 LCTC
-15 LIVLIINL
+15 LIVITVFSFMMQNL
-23 LPMNAFAEDNKG
+23 VFADEEKQFVSVSEMVSAVSATDNSLRAIAK
-35 TSEEVLNYANLLNNK
+35 TK
-50 VIYFTGEP
+50 VISKIYEEIQDEDLATKICDYYYSDSDKLSVNYKKIYAMGENEIT
-58 QDINKYNNWKD
+58 INEIKMNISNDELDFLRANNISS
-69 VNTDRYKQQISIKV
+69 VNTNPGSIAA
-83 PIEVIKNNRGDY
+83 
-95 GLNEKSSDTEIEAKQ
+95 SDQ
-110 WQLYKEAIKKE
+110 DSGGGHVVKE
-121 MNSLCQLLID
+121 
-131 VNQQEIDAFSEEEMN
+131 
-146 NFIKALENCLNNP
+146 
-159 CFNVEYDTRYENKN
+159 T
-173 KIQIL
+173 
-178 HDELVNKH
+178 
-186 NDQLTKENKDDLNNV
+186 
-201 QDKADNIENNAGG
+201 
-214 DHYFAEDSAD
+214 DSAD

-275 TIGATKGDRVD
+275 TIDATKGDRVD

-328 WYKVLRLI
+328 WYKILRLI

-583 QGGGKNGPR
+583 QGGGKNGPS

-607 NDIDPDD
+607 NDIDP
-614 FEKDDSKQIS
+614 
-624 NKEAQR
+624 N
-630 RMLDADDE
+630 
-638 NSELDPET
+638 
-646 RDNYARDVE
+646 
-655 EPESMYSSTDDF
+655 DF
-667 MEQQRQQLIDAGYS
+667 MIGAGNDNPN
-681 EEQADKEM
+681 QPDPT
-689 SEQFGDDYNRQ
+689 QPDPT
-700 QTQSQPDQTE
+700 QTDPTQPDPTQPDQTQTDPTQ
-710 PDQTEPDQNQP
+710 PDPTQPDPTQTDPTQTDPTQPDPTQTDPTQTDP
-721 DPDQPKEIKS
+721 SQTDPTQTDPDQPKEIKS

-884 SNYIERGFSDVKEQ
+884 SNYIERGFSDMKEQ

>member
-1 MKNKTIQKI
+1 MKLTKKI
-10 MSILI
+10 LCTC
-15 LIVLIINL
+15 LIVITVFSFMMQNL
-23 LPMNAFAEDNKG
+23 VFADEEKQFVSVSEMVSAVSATDNSLRAIAK
-35 TSEEVLNYANLLNNK
+35 TK
-50 VIYFTGEP
+50 VISKIYEEIQEEDLATKICDYYYSDSDKLSVNYKKIYAMGENEIT
-58 QDINKYNNWKD
+58 INEIKMNISNDELDFLRANNISS
-69 VNTDRYKQQISIKV
+69 VNTNPGSIAA
-83 PIEVIKNNRGDY
+83 
-95 GLNEKSSDTEIEAKQ
+95 SDQ
-110 WQLYKEAIKKE
+110 DPGGGHVVKE
-121 MNSLCQLLID
+121 
-131 VNQQEIDAFSEEEMN
+131 
-146 NFIKALENCLNNP
+146 
-159 CFNVEYDTRYENKN
+159 T
-173 KIQIL
+173 
-178 HDELVNKH
+178 
-186 NDQLTKENKDDLNNV
+186 
-201 QDKADNIENNAGG
+201 
-214 DHYFAEDSAD
+214 DSAD

-238 TVADAA
+238 FVADSA
-244 LKILT
+244 LQILT
-249 NVMMGDQKPVYGNT
+249 NVMMGNQKPVYGNT

-408 IYDSGSMITNFV
+408 IYSNDEKSASIITNFV

-607 NDIDPDD
+607 NDIDT
-614 FEKDDSKQIS
+614 
-624 NKEAQR
+624 N
-630 RMLDADDE
+630 
-638 NSELDPET
+638 
-646 RDNYARDVE
+646 
-655 EPESMYSSTDDF
+655 DF
-667 MEQQRQQLIDAGYS
+667 MIGAGN
-681 EEQADKEM
+681 D
-689 SEQFGDDYNRQ
+689 NPN
-700 QTQSQPDQTE
+700 QPDPTQPDPTQTDPTQ
-710 PDQTEPDQNQP
+710 PDPTQPDPTQTDPTQTDPTQPDPTQTDPTQTDP
-721 DPDQPKEIKS
+721 SQTDPTQTDPDQPKEIKS

-884 SNYIERGFSDVKEQ
+884 SNYIERGFSDMKEQ

>member
-1 MKNKTIQKI
+1 MKLTKKI
-10 MSILI
+10 LCTC
-15 LIVLIINL
+15 LIVITVFSFMMQNLVFADEEKQFVSVSKMVSDVSAINNSL
-23 LPMNAFAEDNKG
+23 RATAK
-35 TSEEVLNYANLLNNK
+35 TK
-50 VIYFTGEP
+50 VIAKINEEI
-58 QDINKYNNWKD
+58 QDKDLATKICDYYYSDSDKLSVNYKMINAMGSNEITINEIKMNISNDELDFLRANNISS
-69 VNTDRYKQQISIKV
+69 VNTDTGSIAA
-83 PIEVIKNNRGDY
+83 
-95 GLNEKSSDTEIEAKQ
+95 SDQDTSGGNVV
-110 WQLYKEAIKKE
+110 KE
-121 MNSLCQLLID
+121 
-131 VNQQEIDAFSEEEMN
+131 
-146 NFIKALENCLNNP
+146 
-159 CFNVEYDTRYENKN
+159 T
-173 KIQIL
+173 
-178 HDELVNKH
+178 
-186 NDQLTKENKDDLNNV
+186 
-201 QDKADNIENNAGG
+201 
-214 DHYFAEDSAD
+214 DSAD

-238 TVADAA
+238 FVADSA
-244 LKILT
+244 LQILT

-275 TIGATKGDRVD
+275 TIGATKGDRVG

-394 ISKLIQSSNQPIKI
+394 ISKLIQSSNKPIKI
-408 IYDSGSMITNFV
+408 IYSNDENSASIITNFV

-551 ARGGTVGGMAGAFTV
+551 ARGGTVGGMAGAFTA

-583 QGGGKNGPR
+583 QGGGKNGPS
-592 GNGGQGDVNMPKPTK
+592 GNGGQGDINMPKPTK
-607 NDIDPDD
+607 NDIDP
-614 FEKDDSKQIS
+614 E
-624 NKEAQR
+624 
-630 RMLDADDE
+630 
-638 NSELDPET
+638 
-646 RDNYARDVE
+646 
-655 EPESMYSSTDDF
+655 DF
-667 MEQQRQQLIDAGYS
+667 MIGAGN
-681 EEQADKEM
+681 D
-689 SEQFGDDYNRQ
+689 NP
-700 QTQSQPDQTE
+700 TQPDPAQ
-710 PDQTEPDQNQP
+710 PDPAQPDPAQPDPNQPNPNQP
-721 DPDQPKEIKS
+721 DPNQPDPNQPDPGQPDPNQPDPGQPDPGQPDPAQPDPAQPDPEQPREIRN
-731 IRDLAN
+731 IRDFAN

-745 KKVGNGVKSV
+745 KKVGKGAKSV
-755 GKKTLK
+755 AKKTLK
-761 PIWDIEKPVKYN
+761 PIWDTDKSAQYN
-773 GLRLARKVGRVAA
+773 GIRLARKVGRVAA

-828 KSVEGLGS
+828 KSVEGLES

-929 ETADRKAMMA
+929 ERADRQAMMA
-939 LRFKSELKEQQ
+939 LKFKSELKDQQ
-950 SYGVMFDEDK
+950 SYGAMFDEDK
-960 QNKYIESHKRKIP
+960 QRKYIESYKHKVP

-979 QRAQI
+979 QREQI
-984 EAENKKIEAG
+984 EAENRKTEAELKVK
-994 FRAKFNALKEL
+994 FRTLAEL

>member
-1 MKNKTIQKI
+1 MKLTKKI
-10 MSILI
+10 LCTC
-15 LIVLIINL
+15 LIVITVFSFMMQNL
-23 LPMNAFAEDNKG
+23 VFADEEKQFVSVSEMVSAVSATDNSLRAIAK
-35 TSEEVLNYANLLNNK
+35 TK
-50 VIYFTGEP
+50 VISKIYEEIQEEDLATKICDYYYSDSDKLSVNYKKIYAMGENEIT
-58 QDINKYNNWKD
+58 INEIKMNISNDELDFLRANNISS
-69 VNTDRYKQQISIKV
+69 VNTNPGSIAA
-83 PIEVIKNNRGDY
+83 
-95 GLNEKSSDTEIEAKQ
+95 SDQ
-110 WQLYKEAIKKE
+110 DPGGGHVVKE
-121 MNSLCQLLID
+121 
-131 VNQQEIDAFSEEEMN
+131 
-146 NFIKALENCLNNP
+146 
-159 CFNVEYDTRYENKN
+159 T
-173 KIQIL
+173 
-178 HDELVNKH
+178 
-186 NDQLTKENKDDLNNV
+186 
-201 QDKADNIENNAGG
+201 
-214 DHYFAEDSAD
+214 DSAD

-238 TVADAA
+238 FVADSA
-244 LKILT
+244 LQILT
-249 NVMMGDQKPVYGNT
+249 NVMMGNQKPVYGNT

-317 DWGAIRGTIAT
+317 DWGAIRGIIAT

-408 IYDSGSMITNFV
+408 IYSNDEKSASIITNFV

-592 GNGGQGDVNMPKPTK
+592 GNGGQGDANMPKPTK
-607 NDIDPDD
+607 NDID
-614 FEKDDSKQIS
+614 I
-624 NKEAQR
+624 N
-630 RMLDADDE
+630 
-638 NSELDPET
+638 
-646 RDNYARDVE
+646 
-655 EPESMYSSTDDF
+655 DF
-667 MEQQRQQLIDAGYS
+667 MIGAGN
-681 EEQADKEM
+681 D
-689 SEQFGDDYNRQ
+689 NPN
-700 QTQSQPDQTE
+700 QPDPTQPDPTQPDPTQPDPTQPDPTQTD
-710 PDQTEPDQNQP
+710 PSQTDPTQT

-884 SNYIERGFSDVKEQ
+884 SNYIERGFSDMKEQ

>member
-1 MKNKTIQKI
+1 MKLTKKI
-10 MSILI
+10 LCTC
-15 LIVLIINL
+15 LIVITVFSFIMQNL
-23 LPMNAFAEDNKG
+23 VFADEEKQFVSVSEMVSAVSA
-35 TSEEVLNYANLLNNK
+35 TSNSLRAIAKTK
-50 VIYFTGEP
+50 VISKINEEIQDEDLATKICDYYYSDSDKLSVNYKMIYAMGENEIT
-58 QDINKYNNWKD
+58 INEIKMNISNDELDFLRANNISS
-69 VNTDRYKQQISIKV
+69 VNTDTGSIAA
-83 PIEVIKNNRGDY
+83 
-95 GLNEKSSDTEIEAKQ
+95 SDQDTGGGHVV
-110 WQLYKEAIKKE
+110 KE
-121 MNSLCQLLID
+121 
-131 VNQQEIDAFSEEEMN
+131 
-146 NFIKALENCLNNP
+146 
-159 CFNVEYDTRYENKN
+159 T
-173 KIQIL
+173 
-178 HDELVNKH
+178 
-186 NDQLTKENKDDLNNV
+186 
-201 QDKADNIENNAGG
+201 
-214 DHYFAEDSAD
+214 DSAD

-275 TIGATKGDRVD
+275 IIGATKGDRVD

-408 IYDSGSMITNFV
+408 IYSNDEKSASIITNFV

-607 NDIDPDD
+607 NDIDT
-614 FEKDDSKQIS
+614 
-624 NKEAQR
+624 N
-630 RMLDADDE
+630 
-638 NSELDPET
+638 
-646 RDNYARDVE
+646 
-655 EPESMYSSTDDF
+655 DF
-667 MEQQRQQLIDAGYS
+667 MIGAGN
-681 EEQADKEM
+681 D
-689 SEQFGDDYNRQ
+689 NPN
-700 QTQSQPDQTE
+700 QPDPTQPDPTQPDPTQPDPTQPDPTQTD
-710 PDQTEPDQNQP
+710 PTQT

-884 SNYIERGFSDVKEQ
+884 SNYIERGFSDMKEQ

>member
-1 MKNKTIQKI
+1 MKLTKKI
-10 MSILI
+10 LCTC
-15 LIVLIINL
+15 LIVITVFSFMMQNLVFADEEKQFVSVSKMVSAVSAINNSL
-23 LPMNAFAEDNKG
+23 RATAKTKVIAKINEEIQDKDLATKICDYYYSDSDKLSVNYKMMNAMGSNEITINEIKMNISNDELDF
-35 TSEEVLNYANLLNNK
+35 LRANN
-50 VIYFTGEP
+50 ISS
-58 QDINKYNNWKD
+58 
-69 VNTDRYKQQISIKV
+69 VNTDTGSIAA
-83 PIEVIKNNRGDY
+83 
-95 GLNEKSSDTEIEAKQ
+95 SDQDTSGGNVV
-110 WQLYKEAIKKE
+110 KE
-121 MNSLCQLLID
+121 
-131 VNQQEIDAFSEEEMN
+131 
-146 NFIKALENCLNNP
+146 
-159 CFNVEYDTRYENKN
+159 T
-173 KIQIL
+173 
-178 HDELVNKH
+178 
-186 NDQLTKENKDDLNNV
+186 
-201 QDKADNIENNAGG
+201 
-214 DHYFAEDSAD
+214 DSAD

-238 TVADAA
+238 FVADSA
-244 LKILT
+244 LQILT

-275 TIGATKGDRVD
+275 TIGATKGDRVG

-394 ISKLIQSSNQPIKI
+394 ISKLIQSSNKPIKI
-408 IYDSGSMITNFV
+408 IYSNDENSASIITNFV

-583 QGGGKNGPR
+583 QGGGKNGPS
-592 GNGGQGDVNMPKPTK
+592 GNGGQGDINMPKPTK
-607 NDIDPDD
+607 NDIDP
-614 FEKDDSKQIS
+614 E
-624 NKEAQR
+624 
-630 RMLDADDE
+630 
-638 NSELDPET
+638 
-646 RDNYARDVE
+646 
-655 EPESMYSSTDDF
+655 DF
-667 MEQQRQQLIDAGYS
+667 MIGAGN
-681 EEQADKEM
+681 D
-689 SEQFGDDYNRQ
+689 NP
-700 QTQSQPDQTE
+700 TQPDPAQ
-710 PDQTEPDQNQP
+710 PDPAQPDPGQPDPNQPNPNQPDPNQPDPNQPDPGQPDPNQPDPGQPDPGQPDPAQPDPAQPDPAQP

-884 SNYIERGFSDVKEQ
+884 SNYIERGFSDMKEQ

-979 QRAQI
+979 QREQI
-984 EAENKKIEAG
+984 EAENRKTEAELKVK
-994 FRAKFNALKEL
+994 FRTLAEL

>member
-1 MKNKTIQKI
+1 MKLTKKI
-10 MSILI
+10 LCTC
-15 LIVLIINL
+15 LIVITVFSFMMQNL
-23 LPMNAFAEDNKG
+23 VFADEEKQFVSVSEMVSAVSATDNSLRAIAK
-35 TSEEVLNYANLLNNK
+35 TK
-50 VIYFTGEP
+50 VISKIYEEIQEEDLATKICDYYYSDSDKLSVNYKMIYAMGENEIT
-58 QDINKYNNWKD
+58 INEIKMNISNDELDFLRANNISS
-69 VNTDRYKQQISIKV
+69 VNTDTGSIAA
-83 PIEVIKNNRGDY
+83 
-95 GLNEKSSDTEIEAKQ
+95 SDQDTGGGHVV
-110 WQLYKEAIKKE
+110 KE
-121 MNSLCQLLID
+121 
-131 VNQQEIDAFSEEEMN
+131 
-146 NFIKALENCLNNP
+146 
-159 CFNVEYDTRYENKN
+159 T
-173 KIQIL
+173 
-178 HDELVNKH
+178 
-186 NDQLTKENKDDLNNV
+186 
-201 QDKADNIENNAGG
+201 
-214 DHYFAEDSAD
+214 DSAD

-229 MKPVFALVN
+229 MKPVLALVN

-408 IYDSGSMITNFV
+408 IYSNDEKSASIITNFV

-607 NDIDPDD
+607 NDIDT
-614 FEKDDSKQIS
+614 
-624 NKEAQR
+624 N
-630 RMLDADDE
+630 
-638 NSELDPET
+638 
-646 RDNYARDVE
+646 
-655 EPESMYSSTDDF
+655 DF
-667 MEQQRQQLIDAGYS
+667 MIGAGN
-681 EEQADKEM
+681 D
-689 SEQFGDDYNRQ
+689 NPN
-700 QTQSQPDQTE
+700 QPDPTQPDPTQTDPTQ
-710 PDQTEPDQNQP
+710 PDPTQPDPTQTDPTQTDPSQTDPTQT

-843 SGDKQAQM
+843 SGDEQAQM

-884 SNYIERGFSDVKEQ
+884 SNYIERGFSDMKEQ

-960 QNKYIESHKRKIP
+960 QNKYIESYKRKIP

>member
-1 MKNKTIQKI
+1 MKLTKKI
-10 MSILI
+10 LCTC
-15 LIVLIINL
+15 LIVITVFSFMMQNLVFADEEKQFVSVSKMVSAVSAINNSL
-23 LPMNAFAEDNKG
+23 RATAKTKVIAKINEEIQDKDLATKICDYYYSDSDKLSVNYKMMNAMGSNEITINEIKMNISNDELDF
-35 TSEEVLNYANLLNNK
+35 LRANN
-50 VIYFTGEP
+50 ISS
-58 QDINKYNNWKD
+58 
-69 VNTDRYKQQISIKV
+69 VNTDTGSIAA
-83 PIEVIKNNRGDY
+83 
-95 GLNEKSSDTEIEAKQ
+95 SDQDTSGGNVV
-110 WQLYKEAIKKE
+110 KE
-121 MNSLCQLLID
+121 
-131 VNQQEIDAFSEEEMN
+131 
-146 NFIKALENCLNNP
+146 
-159 CFNVEYDTRYENKN
+159 T
-173 KIQIL
+173 
-178 HDELVNKH
+178 
-186 NDQLTKENKDDLNNV
+186 
-201 QDKADNIENNAGG
+201 
-214 DHYFAEDSAD
+214 DSAD

-238 TVADAA
+238 FVADSA
-244 LKILT
+244 LQILT

-275 TIGATKGDRVD
+275 TIGATKGDRVG

-394 ISKLIQSSNQPIKI
+394 ISKLIQSSNKPIKI
-408 IYDSGSMITNFV
+408 IYSNDENSASIITNFV

-427 QSDDWYLKI
+427 QSDDLYLKI

-607 NDIDPDD
+607 NDIDT
-614 FEKDDSKQIS
+614 
-624 NKEAQR
+624 N
-630 RMLDADDE
+630 
-638 NSELDPET
+638 
-646 RDNYARDVE
+646 
-655 EPESMYSSTDDF
+655 DF
-667 MEQQRQQLIDAGYS
+667 MIGAGN
-681 EEQADKEM
+681 D
-689 SEQFGDDYNRQ
+689 NPN
-700 QTQSQPDQTE
+700 QPDPTQPDPTQTDPTQ
-710 PDQTEPDQNQP
+710 PDPTQPDPTQTDPTQTDPTQPDPTQTDPTQTDP
-721 DPDQPKEIKS
+721 SQTDPTQTDPDQPKEIKS

-737 AVKENKYV
+737 AVKENQYV
-745 KKVGNGVKSV
+745 KKVGKGAKAV
-755 GKKTLK
+755 GKKALK
-761 PIWDIEKPVKYN
+761 PIWDTDKSAKYN
-773 GLRLARKVGRVAA
+773 GIRLARKVGRVAA
-786 GVTVGTVAA
+786 GATVGTVAA

-914 YNDENTTEERKKEIL
+914 YNDENTTEERKREIL
-929 ETADRKAMMA
+929 ERADRQAMMA
-939 LRFKSELKEQQ
+939 LKFKSELKDQQ
-950 SYGVMFDEDK
+950 SYGAMFDEDK
-960 QNKYIESHKRKIP
+960 QRKYIESHKHKVP

-979 QRAQI
+979 QREQI
-984 EAENKKIEAG
+984 EAENRKTEAELKVK
-994 FRAKFNALKEL
+994 FRTLAEL

>member
-1 MKNKTIQKI
+1 MKLTKKI
-10 MSILI
+10 LCTC
-15 LIVLIINL
+15 LIVITVFSFMMQNLVFADEEKQFVSVSKMVSAVSAINNSL
-23 LPMNAFAEDNKG
+23 RATAKTKVIAKINEEIQDKDLATKICDYYYSDSDKLSVNYKMMNAMGSNEITINEIKMNISNDELDF
-35 TSEEVLNYANLLNNK
+35 LRANN
-50 VIYFTGEP
+50 ISS
-58 QDINKYNNWKD
+58 
-69 VNTDRYKQQISIKV
+69 VNTDTGSIAA
-83 PIEVIKNNRGDY
+83 
-95 GLNEKSSDTEIEAKQ
+95 SDQDTSGGNVV
-110 WQLYKEAIKKE
+110 KE
-121 MNSLCQLLID
+121 
-131 VNQQEIDAFSEEEMN
+131 
-146 NFIKALENCLNNP
+146 
-159 CFNVEYDTRYENKN
+159 T
-173 KIQIL
+173 
-178 HDELVNKH
+178 
-186 NDQLTKENKDDLNNV
+186 
-201 QDKADNIENNAGG
+201 
-214 DHYFAEDSAD
+214 DSAD

-238 TVADAA
+238 FVADSA
-244 LKILT
+244 LQILT

-275 TIGATKGDRVD
+275 TIGATKGDRVG

-394 ISKLIQSSNQPIKI
+394 ISKLIQSSNKPIKI
-408 IYDSGSMITNFV
+408 IYSNDENSASIITNFV

-551 ARGGTVGGMAGAFTV
+551 ARGGTVGGMAGAFTA

-583 QGGGKNGPR
+583 QGGGKNGPS
-592 GNGGQGDVNMPKPTK
+592 GNGGQGDINMPKPTK
-607 NDIDPDD
+607 NDIDP
-614 FEKDDSKQIS
+614 E
-624 NKEAQR
+624 
-630 RMLDADDE
+630 
-638 NSELDPET
+638 
-646 RDNYARDVE
+646 
-655 EPESMYSSTDDF
+655 DF
-667 MEQQRQQLIDAGYS
+667 MIGAGN
-681 EEQADKEM
+681 D
-689 SEQFGDDYNRQ
+689 NP
-700 QTQSQPDQTE
+700 T
-710 PDQTEPDQNQP
+710 QP
-721 DPDQPKEIKS
+721 DPAQPDPAQPDPAQPDPAQPDPAQPDPAQPDPAQPDPAQPDPAQLDPAQPDPEQPDPAQPDPAQPDPEQPREIRN
-731 IRDLAN
+731 IRDFAN
-737 AVKENKYV
+737 AVKENQYV
-745 KKVGNGVKSV
+745 KKVGKGAKAV
-755 GKKTLK
+755 GKKALK
-761 PIWDIEKPVKYN
+761 PIWDTDKSAKYN
-773 GLRLARKVGRVAA
+773 GIRLARKVGRVAA
-786 GVTVGTVAA
+786 GATVGTVAA

-914 YNDENTTEERKKEIL
+914 YNDENTTEERKREIL
-929 ETADRKAMMA
+929 ERADRQAMMA
-939 LRFKSELKEQQ
+939 LKFKSELKDQQ
-950 SYGVMFDEDK
+950 SYGAMFDEDK
-960 QNKYIESHKRKIP
+960 QRKYIESHKHKVP

-979 QRAQI
+979 QREQI
-984 EAENKKIEAG
+984 EAENRKTEAELKVK
-994 FRAKFNALKEL
+994 FRTLAEL

>member
-1 MKNKTIQKI
+1 MKLTKKI
-10 MSILI
+10 LCTC
-15 LIVLIINL
+15 LIVITVFSFMMQNLVFADEEKQFVSVSKMVSAVSAINNSL
-23 LPMNAFAEDNKG
+23 RATAKTKVIAKINEEIQDKDLATKICDYYYSDSDKLSVNYKMMNAMGSNEITINEIKMNISNDELDF
-35 TSEEVLNYANLLNNK
+35 LRANN
-50 VIYFTGEP
+50 ISS
-58 QDINKYNNWKD
+58 
-69 VNTDRYKQQISIKV
+69 VNTDTGSIAA
-83 PIEVIKNNRGDY
+83 
-95 GLNEKSSDTEIEAKQ
+95 SDQDTSGGNVV
-110 WQLYKEAIKKE
+110 KE
-121 MNSLCQLLID
+121 
-131 VNQQEIDAFSEEEMN
+131 
-146 NFIKALENCLNNP
+146 
-159 CFNVEYDTRYENKN
+159 T
-173 KIQIL
+173 
-178 HDELVNKH
+178 
-186 NDQLTKENKDDLNNV
+186 
-201 QDKADNIENNAGG
+201 
-214 DHYFAEDSAD
+214 DSAD

-229 MKPVFALVN
+229 MKPVLALVN
-238 TVADAA
+238 FVADSA
-244 LKILT
+244 LQILT

-275 TIGATKGDRVD
+275 TIGATKGDRVG

-394 ISKLIQSSNQPIKI
+394 ISKLIQSSNKPIKI
-408 IYDSGSMITNFV
+408 IYSNDENSASIITNFV

-551 ARGGTVGGMAGAFTV
+551 ARGGTVGGMAGAFTA

-583 QGGGKNGPR
+583 QGGGKNGPS
-592 GNGGQGDVNMPKPTK
+592 GNGGQGDINMPKPTK
-607 NDIDPDD
+607 NDIDP
-614 FEKDDSKQIS
+614 E
-624 NKEAQR
+624 
-630 RMLDADDE
+630 
-638 NSELDPET
+638 
-646 RDNYARDVE
+646 
-655 EPESMYSSTDDF
+655 DF
-667 MEQQRQQLIDAGYS
+667 MIGAGN
-681 EEQADKEM
+681 D
-689 SEQFGDDYNRQ
+689 NP
-700 QTQSQPDQTE
+700 T
-710 PDQTEPDQNQP
+710 QP
-721 DPDQPKEIKS
+721 DPAQPDPAQPDPAQPDPAQPDPEQPDPAQPDPAQPDPEQPREIRN
-731 IRDLAN
+731 IRDFAN
-737 AVKENKYV
+737 AVKENQYV
-745 KKVGNGVKSV
+745 KKVGKGAKAV
-755 GKKTLK
+755 GKKALK
-761 PIWDIEKPVKYN
+761 PIWDTDKSAKYN
-773 GLRLARKVGRVAA
+773 GIRLARKVGRVAA
-786 GVTVGTVAA
+786 GATVGTVAA

-815 TFTAGYAGGGQIS
+815 TFTAGYAGVGQIS

-843 SGDKQAQM
+843 SGDEQAQM

-914 YNDENTTEERKKEIL
+914 YNDENTTEERKREIL
-929 ETADRKAMMA
+929 ERADRQAMMA
-939 LRFKSELKEQQ
+939 LKFKSELKDQQ
-950 SYGVMFDEDK
+950 SYGAMFDEDK
-960 QNKYIESHKRKIP
+960 QRKYIESHKHKVP

-979 QRAQI
+979 QREQI
-984 EAENKKIEAG
+984 EAENRKTEAELKVE
-994 FRAKFNALKEL
+994 FRTLAEL

>member
-1 MKNKTIQKI
+1 MKLTKKI
-10 MSILI
+10 LCTC
-15 LIVLIINL
+15 LIVITVFSFMMQNL
-23 LPMNAFAEDNKG
+23 VFADEEKQFVSVSEMVSAVSATDNSLRAIAK
-35 TSEEVLNYANLLNNK
+35 TK
-50 VIYFTGEP
+50 VISKIYEEIQEEDLATKICDYYYSDSDKLSVNYKKIYAMGENEIT
-58 QDINKYNNWKD
+58 INEIKMNISNDELDFLRANNISS
-69 VNTDRYKQQISIKV
+69 VNTNPGSIAA
-83 PIEVIKNNRGDY
+83 
-95 GLNEKSSDTEIEAKQ
+95 SDQ
-110 WQLYKEAIKKE
+110 DPGGGHVVKE
-121 MNSLCQLLID
+121 
-131 VNQQEIDAFSEEEMN
+131 
-146 NFIKALENCLNNP
+146 
-159 CFNVEYDTRYENKN
+159 T
-173 KIQIL
+173 
-178 HDELVNKH
+178 
-186 NDQLTKENKDDLNNV
+186 
-201 QDKADNIENNAGG
+201 
-214 DHYFAEDSAD
+214 DSAD

-238 TVADAA
+238 FVADSA
-244 LKILT
+244 LQILT
-249 NVMMGDQKPVYGNT
+249 NVMMGNQKPVYGNT

-408 IYDSGSMITNFV
+408 IYSNDEKSASIITNFV

-607 NDIDPDD
+607 NDIDT
-614 FEKDDSKQIS
+614 
-624 NKEAQR
+624 N
-630 RMLDADDE
+630 
-638 NSELDPET
+638 
-646 RDNYARDVE
+646 
-655 EPESMYSSTDDF
+655 DF
-667 MEQQRQQLIDAGYS
+667 MIGAGN
-681 EEQADKEM
+681 D
-689 SEQFGDDYNRQ
+689 NPN
-700 QTQSQPDQTE
+700 QPDPTQPDPTQPDPTQPDPTQPDPTQTDPTQTDPTQ
-710 PDQTEPDQNQP
+710 PDPTQPDPTQTDPSQTDPTQT

-795 ATQAAISMADG
+795 ATQSAISMADG

-884 SNYIERGFSDVKEQ
+884 SNYIERGFSDMKEQ

>member
-1 MKNKTIQKI
+1 MKLTKKI
-10 MSILI
+10 LCTC
-15 LIVLIINL
+15 LIVITVFSFIMQNLVFADEEKQFVSVSKMVSDVSAINNSL
-23 LPMNAFAEDNKG
+23 RATAK
-35 TSEEVLNYANLLNNK
+35 TK
-50 VIYFTGEP
+50 VIAKINEEI
-58 QDINKYNNWKD
+58 QDKDLATKICDYYYSDSDKLSVNYKMINAMGSNEITINEIKMNISNDELDFLRANNISS
-69 VNTDRYKQQISIKV
+69 VNTDTGSIAA
-83 PIEVIKNNRGDY
+83 
-95 GLNEKSSDTEIEAKQ
+95 SDQYTSGGNVV
-110 WQLYKEAIKKE
+110 KE
-121 MNSLCQLLID
+121 
-131 VNQQEIDAFSEEEMN
+131 
-146 NFIKALENCLNNP
+146 
-159 CFNVEYDTRYENKN
+159 T
-173 KIQIL
+173 
-178 HDELVNKH
+178 
-186 NDQLTKENKDDLNNV
+186 
-201 QDKADNIENNAGG
+201 
-214 DHYFAEDSAD
+214 DSAD

-238 TVADAA
+238 FVADSA
-244 LKILT
+244 LQILT

-275 TIGATKGDRVD
+275 TIGATKGDRVG

-394 ISKLIQSSNQPIKI
+394 ISKLIQSSNKPIKI
-408 IYDSGSMITNFV
+408 IYSNDENSASIITNFV

-460 LNMAFLTLIA
+460 LNVAFLTLIA

-583 QGGGKNGPR
+583 QGGGKNGPS
-592 GNGGQGDVNMPKPTK
+592 GNGGQGDINMPKPTK
-607 NDIDPDD
+607 NDIDP
-614 FEKDDSKQIS
+614 E
-624 NKEAQR
+624 
-630 RMLDADDE
+630 
-638 NSELDPET
+638 
-646 RDNYARDVE
+646 
-655 EPESMYSSTDDF
+655 DF
-667 MEQQRQQLIDAGYS
+667 MIGAGN
-681 EEQADKEM
+681 D
-689 SEQFGDDYNRQ
+689 NP
-700 QTQSQPDQTE
+700 TQPDPAQ
-710 PDQTEPDQNQP
+710 PDPAQPDPGQPDPNQPNPNQP
-721 DPDQPKEIKS
+721 DPNQPDPNQPDPGQPDPNQPDPGQPDPGQPDPAQPDPAQPDPAQPDPEQPKEIKS

-828 KSVEGLGS
+828 KSVEGLES

-929 ETADRKAMMA
+929 ERADRQAMMA
-939 LRFKSELKEQQ
+939 LKFKSELKDQQ
-950 SYGVMFDEDK
+950 SYGAMFDEDK
-960 QNKYIESHKRKIP
+960 QRKYIESHKHKVP

-979 QRAQI
+979 QREQI
-984 EAENKKIEAG
+984 EAENRKTEAELKVK
-994 FRAKFNALKEL
+994 FRTLAEL

>member
-1 MKNKTIQKI
+1 MKLTKKI
-10 MSILI
+10 LCTC
-15 LIVLIINL
+15 LIVITVFSFIMQNLVFADEEKQFVSVSKMVSDVSAINNSL
-23 LPMNAFAEDNKG
+23 RATAK
-35 TSEEVLNYANLLNNK
+35 TK
-50 VIYFTGEP
+50 VIAKINEEI
-58 QDINKYNNWKD
+58 QDKDLATKICDYYYSDSDKLSVNYKMINAMGSNEITINEIKMNISNDELDFLRANNISS
-69 VNTDRYKQQISIKV
+69 VNTDTGSIAA
-83 PIEVIKNNRGDY
+83 
-95 GLNEKSSDTEIEAKQ
+95 SDQDTSGGNVV
-110 WQLYKEAIKKE
+110 KE
-121 MNSLCQLLID
+121 
-131 VNQQEIDAFSEEEMN
+131 
-146 NFIKALENCLNNP
+146 
-159 CFNVEYDTRYENKN
+159 T
-173 KIQIL
+173 
-178 HDELVNKH
+178 
-186 NDQLTKENKDDLNNV
+186 
-201 QDKADNIENNAGG
+201 
-214 DHYFAEDSAD
+214 DSAD

-238 TVADAA
+238 FVADSA
-244 LKILT
+244 LQILT

-275 TIGATKGDRVD
+275 TIGATKGDRVG

-394 ISKLIQSSNQPIKI
+394 ISKLIQSSNKPIKI
-408 IYDSGSMITNFV
+408 IYSNDENSASIITNFV

-583 QGGGKNGPR
+583 QGGGKNGPS
-592 GNGGQGDVNMPKPTK
+592 GNGGQGDINMPKPTK
-607 NDIDPDD
+607 NDIDPEG
-614 FEKDDSKQIS
+614 FMIGAG
-624 NKEAQR
+624 N
-630 RMLDADDE
+630 
-638 NSELDPET
+638 
-646 RDNYARDVE
+646 DN
-655 EPESMYSSTDDF
+655 PT
-667 MEQQRQQLIDAGYS
+667 
-681 EEQADKEM
+681 
-689 SEQFGDDYNRQ
+689 
-700 QTQSQPDQTE
+700 QPDPAQ
-710 PDQTEPDQNQP
+710 PDPAQPDPGQPDPNQPNPNQP
-721 DPDQPKEIKS
+721 DPNQPDPNQPDPGQPDPNQPDPGQPDPGQPDPAQPDPAQPDPAQPDPEQPKEIKS

-828 KSVEGLGS
+828 KSVEGLES

-929 ETADRKAMMA
+929 ERADRQAMMA
-939 LRFKSELKEQQ
+939 LKFKSELKDQQ
-950 SYGVMFDEDK
+950 SYGAMFDEDK
-960 QNKYIESHKRKIP
+960 QRKYIESHKHKVP

-979 QRAQI
+979 QREQI
-984 EAENKKIEAG
+984 EAENRKTEAELKVK
-994 FRAKFNALKEL
+994 FRTLAEL

>member
-1 MKNKTIQKI
+1 MKLTKKI
-10 MSILI
+10 LCTC
-15 LIVLIINL
+15 LIVITVFSFMMQNL
-23 LPMNAFAEDNKG
+23 VFADEEKKFVSV
-35 TSEEVLNYANLLNNK
+35 SEMVSAVSANNNSLRKDAKTK
-50 VIYFTGEP
+50 VISKINEEIQDEDLATKICDYYYSDSDKLSVNYKMIYAMGENEIT
-58 QDINKYNNWKD
+58 INEIKMNISNDELDFLRANNISS
-69 VNTDRYKQQISIKV
+69 VNTDTGSIAA
-83 PIEVIKNNRGDY
+83 
-95 GLNEKSSDTEIEAKQ
+95 SDQDTGGGHVV
-110 WQLYKEAIKKE
+110 KE
-121 MNSLCQLLID
+121 
-131 VNQQEIDAFSEEEMN
+131 
-146 NFIKALENCLNNP
+146 
-159 CFNVEYDTRYENKN
+159 T
-173 KIQIL
+173 
-178 HDELVNKH
+178 
-186 NDQLTKENKDDLNNV
+186 
-201 QDKADNIENNAGG
+201 
-214 DHYFAEDSAD
+214 DSAD

-238 TVADAA
+238 FVADSS
-244 LKILT
+244 LRILT
-249 NVMMGDQKPVYGNT
+249 NAMMGNQKPVYGNT

-275 TIGATKGDRVD
+275 TIDATKGDRVD

-607 NDIDPDD
+607 NDIDP
-614 FEKDDSKQIS
+614 
-624 NKEAQR
+624 N
-630 RMLDADDE
+630 
-638 NSELDPET
+638 
-646 RDNYARDVE
+646 
-655 EPESMYSSTDDF
+655 DF
-667 MEQQRQQLIDAGYS
+667 MIGAGN
-681 EEQADKEM
+681 D
-689 SEQFGDDYNRQ
+689 N
-700 QTQSQPDQTE
+700 P
-710 PDQTEPDQNQP
+710 NQP
-721 DPDQPKEIKS
+721 DPTQPDPTQTDPTQTDPSQTDPTQTDPSQPDPSQTDPTQTDPEQPREIRN
-731 IRDLAN
+731 IRDFAD

-745 KKVGNGVKSV
+745 KKGGKGLKSV
-755 GKKTLK
+755 CKKTLK
-761 PIWDIEKPVKYN
+761 PIWDTDKSTKYN

-815 TFTAGYAGGGQIS
+815 TFAAGYAGGGQIS
-828 KSVEGLGS
+828 KSVEGIGNS
-836 AFMEGTR
+836 FMEGTR

>member
-1 MKNKTIQKI
+1 MKLTKKI
-10 MSILI
+10 LCTC
-15 LIVLIINL
+15 LIVITVFSFMMQNLVFADEEKQFVSVSKMVSAVSAINNSL
-23 LPMNAFAEDNKG
+23 RATAKTKVIAKINEEIQDKDLATKICDYYYSDSDKLSVNYKMMNAMGSNEITINEIKMNISNDELDF
-35 TSEEVLNYANLLNNK
+35 LRANN
-50 VIYFTGEP
+50 ISS
-58 QDINKYNNWKD
+58 
-69 VNTDRYKQQISIKV
+69 VNTDTGSIAA
-83 PIEVIKNNRGDY
+83 
-95 GLNEKSSDTEIEAKQ
+95 SDQDTSGGNVV
-110 WQLYKEAIKKE
+110 KE
-121 MNSLCQLLID
+121 
-131 VNQQEIDAFSEEEMN
+131 
-146 NFIKALENCLNNP
+146 
-159 CFNVEYDTRYENKN
+159 T
-173 KIQIL
+173 
-178 HDELVNKH
+178 
-186 NDQLTKENKDDLNNV
+186 
-201 QDKADNIENNAGG
+201 
-214 DHYFAEDSAD
+214 DSAD

-238 TVADAA
+238 FVADSA
-244 LKILT
+244 LQILT

-275 TIGATKGDRVD
+275 TIGATKGDRVG

-394 ISKLIQSSNQPIKI
+394 ISKLIQSSNKPIKI
-408 IYDSGSMITNFV
+408 IYSNDENSASIITNFV

-551 ARGGTVGGMAGAFTV
+551 ARGGTVGGMAGAFTA

-583 QGGGKNGPR
+583 QGGGKNGPS
-592 GNGGQGDVNMPKPTK
+592 GNGGQGDINMPKPTK
-607 NDIDPDD
+607 NDIDP
-614 FEKDDSKQIS
+614 E
-624 NKEAQR
+624 
-630 RMLDADDE
+630 
-638 NSELDPET
+638 
-646 RDNYARDVE
+646 
-655 EPESMYSSTDDF
+655 DF
-667 MEQQRQQLIDAGYS
+667 MIGAGN
-681 EEQADKEM
+681 D
-689 SEQFGDDYNRQ
+689 NP
-700 QTQSQPDQTE
+700 T
-710 PDQTEPDQNQP
+710 QP
-721 DPDQPKEIKS
+721 DPAQPDPAQPDPAQPDPAQPDPAQPDPAQPDPAQPDPAQPDPAQPDPAQPDPEQPDPAQPDPAQPDPEQPREIRN
-731 IRDLAN
+731 IRDFAN
-737 AVKENKYV
+737 AVKENQYV
-745 KKVGNGVKSV
+745 KKVGKGAKAV
-755 GKKTLK
+755 GKKALK
-761 PIWDIEKPVKYN
+761 PIWDTDKSAKYN
-773 GLRLARKVGRVAA
+773 GIRLARKVGRVAA
-786 GVTVGTVAA
+786 GATVGTVAA

-929 ETADRKAMMA
+929 ERADRQAMMA
-939 LRFKSELKEQQ
+939 LKFKSELKDQQ
-950 SYGVMFDEDK
+950 SYGAMFDEDK
-960 QNKYIESHKRKIP
+960 QRKYIESHKHKVP

-979 QRAQI
+979 QREQI
-984 EAENKKIEAG
+984 EAENRKTEAELKVK
-994 FRAKFNALKEL
+994 FRTLAEL

>member
-1 MKNKTIQKI
+1 MKLTKKI
-10 MSILI
+10 LCTC
-15 LIVLIINL
+15 LIVITVFSFMMQNL
-23 LPMNAFAEDNKG
+23 VFADEEKQFVSVSEMVSAVSATDNSLRAIAK
-35 TSEEVLNYANLLNNK
+35 TK
-50 VIYFTGEP
+50 VISKIYEEIQEEDLATKICDYYYSDSDKLSVNYKKIYAMGENEIT
-58 QDINKYNNWKD
+58 INEIKMNISNDELDFLRANNISS
-69 VNTDRYKQQISIKV
+69 VNTNPGSIAA
-83 PIEVIKNNRGDY
+83 
-95 GLNEKSSDTEIEAKQ
+95 SDQ
-110 WQLYKEAIKKE
+110 DPGGGHVVKE
-121 MNSLCQLLID
+121 
-131 VNQQEIDAFSEEEMN
+131 
-146 NFIKALENCLNNP
+146 
-159 CFNVEYDTRYENKN
+159 T
-173 KIQIL
+173 
-178 HDELVNKH
+178 
-186 NDQLTKENKDDLNNV
+186 
-201 QDKADNIENNAGG
+201 
-214 DHYFAEDSAD
+214 DSAD

-238 TVADAA
+238 FVADSA
-244 LKILT
+244 LQILT
-249 NVMMGDQKPVYGNT
+249 NVMMGNQKPVYGNT
-263 YEEYRPS
+263 YKEYRPS

-394 ISKLIQSSNQPIKI
+394 ISKLIQSLNKPIKI
-408 IYDSGSMITNFV
+408 IYSNDEKSASIITNFV

-551 ARGGTVGGMAGAFTV
+551 ARGGTVGGMAGAFTA

-607 NDIDPDD
+607 NDIDT
-614 FEKDDSKQIS
+614 
-624 NKEAQR
+624 N
-630 RMLDADDE
+630 
-638 NSELDPET
+638 
-646 RDNYARDVE
+646 
-655 EPESMYSSTDDF
+655 DF
-667 MEQQRQQLIDAGYS
+667 MIGAGN
-681 EEQADKEM
+681 D
-689 SEQFGDDYNRQ
+689 NPN
-700 QTQSQPDQTE
+700 QPDPTQPDPTQTDPTQ
-710 PDQTEPDQNQP
+710 PDPTQPDPTQTDPTQTDPTQPDPTQTDPTQTDP
-721 DPDQPKEIKS
+721 SQTDPTQTDPDQPKEIKS

-884 SNYIERGFSDVKEQ
+884 SNYIERGFSDMKEQ

-960 QNKYIESHKRKIP
+960 QNKYIESYKRKIP

>member
-1 MKNKTIQKI
+1 MKLTKKI
-10 MSILI
+10 LCTC
-15 LIVLIINL
+15 LIVITVFSFIMQNL
-23 LPMNAFAEDNKG
+23 VFADEEKQFVSVSEMVSAVSA
-35 TSEEVLNYANLLNNK
+35 TSNSLRAIAKTK
-50 VIYFTGEP
+50 VISKINEEIQDEDLATKICDYYYSDSDKLSVNYKMIYAMGENEIT
-58 QDINKYNNWKD
+58 INEIKMNISNDELDFLRANNISS
-69 VNTDRYKQQISIKV
+69 VNTDTGSIAA
-83 PIEVIKNNRGDY
+83 
-95 GLNEKSSDTEIEAKQ
+95 SDQDTGGGHVV
-110 WQLYKEAIKKE
+110 KE
-121 MNSLCQLLID
+121 
-131 VNQQEIDAFSEEEMN
+131 
-146 NFIKALENCLNNP
+146 
-159 CFNVEYDTRYENKN
+159 T
-173 KIQIL
+173 
-178 HDELVNKH
+178 
-186 NDQLTKENKDDLNNV
+186 
-201 QDKADNIENNAGG
+201 
-214 DHYFAEDSAD
+214 DSAD

-408 IYDSGSMITNFV
+408 IYSNDEKSASIITNFV

-521 ALDNPIYGVVVL
+521 ALDNPIYGIVVL

-607 NDIDPDD
+607 NDIDL
-614 FEKDDSKQIS
+614 
-624 NKEAQR
+624 N
-630 RMLDADDE
+630 
-638 NSELDPET
+638 
-646 RDNYARDVE
+646 
-655 EPESMYSSTDDF
+655 DF
-667 MEQQRQQLIDAGYS
+667 MIGAGN
-681 EEQADKEM
+681 D
-689 SEQFGDDYNRQ
+689 NPN
-700 QTQSQPDQTE
+700 QPDPTQPDPTQTDPTQ
-710 PDQTEPDQNQP
+710 PDPTQPDPTQTDPTQPDPTQP
-721 DPDQPKEIKS
+721 DPTQTDPTQTDPTQPDPTQTDPTQTDPSQTDPTQTDPDQPKEIKS

-884 SNYIERGFSDVKEQ
+884 SNYIERGFSDMKEQ

>member
-1 MKNKTIQKI
+1 MKLTKKI
-10 MSILI
+10 LCTC
-15 LIVLIINL
+15 LIVITVFSFIMQNL
-23 LPMNAFAEDNKG
+23 VFADEEKQFVSVSEMVSAVSA
-35 TSEEVLNYANLLNNK
+35 TSNSLRAIAKTK
-50 VIYFTGEP
+50 VISKINEEIQDEDLATKICDYYYSDSDKLSVNYKMIYAMGENEIT
-58 QDINKYNNWKD
+58 INEIKMNISNDELDFLRANNISS
-69 VNTDRYKQQISIKV
+69 VNTDTGSIAA
-83 PIEVIKNNRGDY
+83 
-95 GLNEKSSDTEIEAKQ
+95 SDQDTGGGHVV
-110 WQLYKEAIKKE
+110 KE
-121 MNSLCQLLID
+121 
-131 VNQQEIDAFSEEEMN
+131 
-146 NFIKALENCLNNP
+146 
-159 CFNVEYDTRYENKN
+159 T
-173 KIQIL
+173 
-178 HDELVNKH
+178 
-186 NDQLTKENKDDLNNV
+186 
-201 QDKADNIENNAGG
+201 
-214 DHYFAEDSAD
+214 DSAD

-408 IYDSGSMITNFV
+408 IYSNDEKSASIITNFV

-607 NDIDPDD
+607 NDIDP
-614 FEKDDSKQIS
+614 
-624 NKEAQR
+624 N
-630 RMLDADDE
+630 
-638 NSELDPET
+638 
-646 RDNYARDVE
+646 
-655 EPESMYSSTDDF
+655 DF
-667 MEQQRQQLIDAGYS
+667 MIGAGN
-681 EEQADKEM
+681 D
-689 SEQFGDDYNRQ
+689 NPN
-700 QTQSQPDQTE
+700 QPDPTQPDPTQTDPTQ
-710 PDQTEPDQNQP
+710 PDPTQPDPTQTDPTQTDPTQPDPTQTDPTQTDP
-721 DPDQPKEIKS
+721 TQTDPSQTDPTQTDPDQPKEIKS

-884 SNYIERGFSDVKEQ
+884 SNYIERGFSDMKEQ

>member
-1 MKNKTIQKI
+1 MKLTKKI
-10 MSILI
+10 LCTC
-15 LIVLIINL
+15 LIVITVFSFMMQNLVFADEEKQFVSVSKMVSAVSAINNSL
-23 LPMNAFAEDNKG
+23 RATAKTKVIAKINEEIQDKDLATKICDYYYSDSDKLSVNYKMMNAMGSNEITINEIKMNISNDELDF
-35 TSEEVLNYANLLNNK
+35 LRANN
-50 VIYFTGEP
+50 ISS
-58 QDINKYNNWKD
+58 
-69 VNTDRYKQQISIKV
+69 VNTDTGSIAA
-83 PIEVIKNNRGDY
+83 
-95 GLNEKSSDTEIEAKQ
+95 SDQDTSGGNVV
-110 WQLYKEAIKKE
+110 KE
-121 MNSLCQLLID
+121 
-131 VNQQEIDAFSEEEMN
+131 
-146 NFIKALENCLNNP
+146 
-159 CFNVEYDTRYENKN
+159 T
-173 KIQIL
+173 
-178 HDELVNKH
+178 
-186 NDQLTKENKDDLNNV
+186 
-201 QDKADNIENNAGG
+201 
-214 DHYFAEDSAD
+214 DSAD

-238 TVADAA
+238 FVADSA
-244 LKILT
+244 LQILT

-275 TIGATKGDRVD
+275 IIGATKGDRVG

-394 ISKLIQSSNQPIKI
+394 ISKLIQSSNKPIKI
-408 IYDSGSMITNFV
+408 IYSNDENSASIITNFV

-607 NDIDPDD
+607 NDIDT
-614 FEKDDSKQIS
+614 
-624 NKEAQR
+624 N
-630 RMLDADDE
+630 
-638 NSELDPET
+638 
-646 RDNYARDVE
+646 
-655 EPESMYSSTDDF
+655 DF
-667 MEQQRQQLIDAGYS
+667 MIGAGN
-681 EEQADKEM
+681 D
-689 SEQFGDDYNRQ
+689 NPN
-700 QTQSQPDQTE
+700 QPDPTQPDPTQTDPTQ
-710 PDQTEPDQNQP
+710 PDPTQPDPTQTDPTQPDPTQP
-721 DPDQPKEIKS
+721 DPTQTDPTQTDPTQPDPTQTDPTQTDPSQTDPTQTDPDQPKEIKS

-737 AVKENKYV
+737 AVKENQYV
-745 KKVGNGVKSV
+745 KKVGKGAKAV
-755 GKKTLK
+755 GKKALK
-761 PIWDIEKPVKYN
+761 PIWDTDKSAKYN
-773 GLRLARKVGRVAA
+773 GIRLARKVGRVAA
-786 GVTVGTVAA
+786 GATVGTVAA

-828 KSVEGLGS
+828 KSVEGLES

-914 YNDENTTEERKKEIL
+914 YNDENTTEERKREIL
-929 ETADRKAMMA
+929 ERADRQAMMA
-939 LRFKSELKEQQ
+939 LKFKSELKDQQ
-950 SYGVMFDEDK
+950 SYGAMFDEDK
-960 QNKYIESHKRKIP
+960 QRKYIESHKHKVP

-979 QRAQI
+979 QREQI
-984 EAENKKIEAG
+984 EAENRKTEAELKVK
-994 FRAKFNALKEL
+994 FRTLAEL

>member
-1 MKNKTIQKI
+1 MKLTKKI
-10 MSILI
+10 LCTC
-15 LIVLIINL
+15 LIVITVFSFMMQNL
-23 LPMNAFAEDNKG
+23 VFADEEKQFVSVSEMVSAVSATDNSLRAIAK
-35 TSEEVLNYANLLNNK
+35 TK
-50 VIYFTGEP
+50 VISKIYEEIQEEDLATKICDYYYSDSDKLSVNYKKIYAMGENEIT
-58 QDINKYNNWKD
+58 INEIKMNISNDELDFLRANNISS
-69 VNTDRYKQQISIKV
+69 VNTNPGSIAA
-83 PIEVIKNNRGDY
+83 
-95 GLNEKSSDTEIEAKQ
+95 SDQ
-110 WQLYKEAIKKE
+110 DPGGGHVVKE
-121 MNSLCQLLID
+121 
-131 VNQQEIDAFSEEEMN
+131 
-146 NFIKALENCLNNP
+146 
-159 CFNVEYDTRYENKN
+159 T
-173 KIQIL
+173 
-178 HDELVNKH
+178 
-186 NDQLTKENKDDLNNV
+186 
-201 QDKADNIENNAGG
+201 
-214 DHYFAEDSAD
+214 DSAD

-238 TVADAA
+238 FVADSA
-244 LKILT
+244 LQILT
-249 NVMMGDQKPVYGNT
+249 NVMMGNQKPVYGNT

-408 IYDSGSMITNFV
+408 IYSNDEKSASIITNFV

-607 NDIDPDD
+607 NDIDT
-614 FEKDDSKQIS
+614 
-624 NKEAQR
+624 N
-630 RMLDADDE
+630 
-638 NSELDPET
+638 
-646 RDNYARDVE
+646 
-655 EPESMYSSTDDF
+655 DF
-667 MEQQRQQLIDAGYS
+667 MIGAGN
-681 EEQADKEM
+681 D
-689 SEQFGDDYNRQ
+689 NPN
-700 QTQSQPDQTE
+700 QPDPTQPDPTQTDPTQTDPTQ
-710 PDQTEPDQNQP
+710 PDPTQTDPTQTDPSQTDPTQT

-761 PIWDIEKPVKYN
+761 PIWYIEKN

-884 SNYIERGFSDVKEQ
+884 SNYIERGFSDMKEQ

-960 QNKYIESHKRKIP
+960 ENKYIESHKRKIP